1 MLLVLLIGLS
11 CAVATDTSKDIS
23 ELEVKK
29 QDIDTNINAL
39 KESNV
44 DKTVNQKEIIGKT
57 QNTQIDKIKAKETTK
72 NTITKKEPTI
82 SSTEKSTKTTDDDTQ
97 EASNHDAKSNKK
109 INTDSSTLVPLE
121 DHEEVSYDK
130 NTVSN
135 EVNINPKVTNN
146 IKDSTF
152 NLKNIEEPYK
162 NVSSLNQI
170 NTNGTFNL
178 TSDTSGQLTLSDG
191 NTTIYGNN
199 HKIIPNNANQYFVTI
214 NAGQKLTL
222 KNIVIDSNPGF
233 FNDWLYRPAIIVNAG
248 GELILDNCTISR
260 TIQAIKSEGNVTI
273 LNSNINNNGRI
284 AHGATIEIKGNSN
297 VYIEKSRLSNNQ
309 YCGINVASNQAK
321 VLLNQTEL
329 SGSIEM
335 HVYLGNIS
343 LYNVTYDGTQI
354 TDENKVSND
363 GIQDTQDK
371 TNKKNIIILEDSMIS
386 IDHAQKIL
394 NSTTMTINGRLTS
407 GNTYLPNQTLKVYV
421 DDVLIGEVTTND
433 NGYYTISYT
442 AEEVGNHNIKVTYD
456 GNYKYLPSEAKSS
469 FEVYKIDTNIII
481 NNINDELFDKLA
493 NITGTLTN
501 ANDEV
506 ISDAKVIVTINGNQK
521 ILITNSTGG
530 FTYTGAK
537 VLLGDNTVTALF
549 EGTRTYNPSE
559 DTKTFTGKKHDTQI
573 TLNPIENTHIDDSI
587 EISGIL
593 TDVNGTVLTNKNIII
608 TIDNQQHTI
617 TTDDNGKYRI
627 THTITSSGE
636 KTVLVTYDGDT
647 AYNPSSNQTSFNV
660 RKINTTISLDNISD
674 TTIDSTIWISGILK
688 DEIGNILPNTQVS
701 ILINT
706 HNITTTTDVNGKY
719 NYSYT
724 TTTLGENRIMVGYIG
739 NDKYSSS
746 YNETSFNVHR
756 INTNLSIDT
765 IDDTTIGSD
774 ITISGILKDEFGN
787 LLANK
792 EIIITIDGQEYTVI
806 TDNDG
811 KYNYIYTTITLGENI
826 VNVNYPGDNKY
837 SPSSN
842 QTSFNVR
849 RINTNLS
856 IDTIDDTTIES
867 DITISGILKDEFGNL
882 LANKEIIITIN
893 GQEYTTT
900 TDNDGKYN
908 YTYMVNTLDQNTVIV
923 NYLGDNKYS
932 SSSNQTS
939 FNVRRINTNL
949 SIDTIDDTT
958 IESDITIS
966 GILKDEFGNLLANK
980 EIIITINGQE
990 YTTTTD
996 NDGKYNYKY
1005 TTEMT
1010 GLHNIEV
1017 IYAGDTTYFPS
1028 NNKTTFNVR
1037 KINTNISINNIND
1050 TTIGQEIEISG
1061 VLTDEFGNTL
1071 PNTSIVI
1078 IINGQEY
1085 TTTTDNNGKYNYKYT
1100 TSTLG
1105 ENIVSVNYPG
1115 DNKYSPSSNQTS
1127 FNVRRINTNLSIDT
1141 IDDTTIGS
1149 DITISGILKDE
1160 FGNLLANKEIII
1172 TINGQEYTII
1182 TDNDGKYNYIYTTST
1197 LGENIVSVNYLGDNK
1212 YSPSS
1217 NQTSFN
1223 VRRINTNLS
1232 IDTIDD
1238 TTIGSDI
1245 TISGI
1250 LKDEFGNLLANK
1262 EIIITINGQEYTI
1275 ITDNDGKYNYIYT
1288 TSTLGENIVSVNY
1301 PGNNKYSPSSNQ
1313 TSFNVRKINTNL
1325 SIDTIDDTTIESD
1338 ITISGILKDEF
1349 GNLLA
1354 NKEIII
1360 TINGQEYTTTTDN
1373 DGKYNYKY
1381 TTEMTGLHNIEVI
1394 YAGDTTYF
1402 PSNNKTTFNVRK
1414 INTNIS
1420 INNINDTTIGQ
1431 EIEISGVLTDEFG
1444 NNIPNAT
1451 IKIIVNGN
1459 QQNTTITDAEGNY
1472 KVIIKNTLGLNTVFV
1487 IYDGNYK
1494 YYPSNNQTSFNT
1506 TTNTMISINNIDD
1519 TTIGSIINIDGTL
1532 KDGEGNTLS
1541 NTNLIITINGQEYT
1555 VITDNDGKYNYIYTT
1570 STLGE
1575 NIVEVAFTGNATH
1588 KPSNNQTSFNVRK
1601 INTNLSIND
1610 IDNTTIGKDIT
1621 ISGVLTDEFRNKL
1634 INTSI
1639 VIIIN
1644 GQEYTTT
1651 TDDDGKYNYIYT
1663 TSTLGENI
1671 VNVNYPGDNKYSPS
1685 SNQTSFNVRKINTNL
1700 SIDTIDDT
1708 TIESDITIS
1717 GVLTD
1722 EFGNLLANKEIIIT
1736 INGQEYTTTTD
1747 NDGKYNYTY
1756 MVNTLDQN
1764 TVIVNY
1770 LGDNK
1775 YSSSN
1780 NQTSFNVRKINTN
1793 LSINDVNDTTIG
1805 QEIEISGVLTDEFG
1819 NNIPN
1824 ATIKIIVNGNQQNTT
1839 ITDAEGNYKVII
1851 KNTLGLNT
1859 VFVIYDGNYK
1869 YYPSNNQTS
1878 FNTTTNT
1885 MISINN
1891 IDDTTIG
1898 SIINIDGT
1906 LKDGEGNTLSNTN
1919 LIITINGQKYTVI
1932 TDNDGKYNYI
1942 YTTIT
1947 LGENIVEVAF
1957 TGNTTHKSS
1966 NNQTSFNVRKINT
1979 NLSIDII
1986 DDTTIGSDITIS
1998 GVLTD
2003 EFGNTLS
2010 NTSIVI
2016 IINGQEY
2023 TTTTDNDGKYNYI
2036 YTTITLGENIV
2047 SVNYPGDNKYSPSSN
2062 QTSFNVRKINTNLS
2076 INDVN
2081 DTTIGQ
2087 EIEISGVLTDE
2098 FGNTLS
2104 NTSIVII
2111 INGQEYTTTT
2121 DNDGKYNYIYTTIT
2135 LGENI
2140 VSVNYPGNNKYSS
2153 SSNQTSFNVRKINT
2167 NLSID
2172 IIDDTTIES
2181 DITISG
2187 VLTDEFGNTL
2197 LNTSIVII
2205 INGQEY
2211 TTTTDNDGKY
2221 NYIYTTSTLD
2231 ENIVNVN
2238 YLGNNKYSPSS
2249 NQTSFNVR
2257 KINTNLSIDTI
2268 DDTTVGR
2275 DITVSG
2281 VLTDEFGNILANTNI
2296 TIIVNGNIFKATTDV
2311 NGVYNYGY
2319 TIDVT
2324 GLHRVDV
2331 IYSGNTTHFPSN
2343 NNTSFNVRKID
2354 TNLSINTINDTTISS
2369 NVEVSGTLTDE
2380 YENILPN
2387 TTITINING
2396 QEYTT
2401 TTDNNGKYNYTYM
2414 VNTLDQNTVIVN
2426 YPGDD
2431 KYNSATTFTTF
2442 NVRKINTKLFINT
2455 INDTI
2460 VGQDINVG
2468 GVLKDEFENILVN
2481 TTVEI
2486 TITNPKGT
2494 KNTYTTTT
2502 NEEGMY
2508 SVTYAGN
2515 IDGTYKVEVN
2525 YIGNNTYNS
2534 SSNETSFNTRK
2545 INTKLIIDSIEN
2557 TTIDTNIFITGKL
2570 VDEFGNIVPNTFIN
2584 ITVNNNMIELYVD
2597 ANGTFTCIYKTSIL
2611 GENNITLQYNG
2622 NDTYNPSSNEAS
2634 FNVRKLK
2641 STIVVDSIVGYIGE
2655 NITLTARIIDENG
2668 KLVNGGNIVFKF
2680 NGKTLREDGRFDSTA
2695 SPMKFKVV
2703 DGIVKYITVAD
2714 AYLRNVKHITATYSG
2729 SYNYESSKAEYNHVL
2744 LNKRS
2749 AQINVTV
2756 TPNFTKQNTKIVF
2769 NATIKDVTINGT
2781 NTSIINNNGKVIFKI
2796 NGKVVKDEDG
2806 NIIFVKVVNNSAN
2819 YTYYIPNGMASVY
2832 NNSVL
2837 RNYTV
2842 EAVYGNPLYDSDT
2855 RNTTIFN
2862 VEQSPIN
2869 INVANITINKNTNKL
2884 TLKANITD
2892 YQENLVVGT
2901 NKICLK
2907 INDKTLTDESNNTI
2921 YYYITD
2927 GIIDLSNITVP
2938 AINNYHNI
2946 TIVAGERYA
2955 YKSNKITSTDINVVD
2970 K

>member
-109 INTDSSTLVPLE
+109 SNTDSSTLVPLE

-199 HKIIPNNANQYFVTI
+199 HKIIPNNPNQYFVTI

-233 FNDWLYRPAIIVNAG
+233 FSDWLYRPAIIVNAG
-248 GELILDNCTISR
+248 GELILDNCTISK

-284 AHGATIEIKGNSN
+284 AHGATIEINGNSN
-297 VYIEKSRLSNNQ
+297 VYIENSRLSNNQ

-321 VLLNQTEL
+321 VLLNQTAL

-354 TDENKVSND
+354 TDENKVSNN

-506 ISDAKVIVTINGNQK
+506 ISNAKVIVTINGNQK

-674 TTIDSTIWISGILK
+674 KTIDSTIWISGILK
-688 DEIGNILPNTQVS
+688 DEFGNILPNTQVS

-811 KYNYIYTTITLGENI
+811 KYNYIYTTSTLGENI

-908 YTYMVNTLDQNTVIV
+908 YI
-923 NYLGDNKYS
+923 
-932 SSSNQTS
+932 
-939 FNVRRINTNL
+939 
-949 SIDTIDDTT
+949 
-958 IESDITIS
+958 
-966 GILKDEFGNLLANK
+966 
-980 EIIITINGQE
+980 
-990 YTTTTD
+990 
-996 NDGKYNYKY
+996 YK
-1005 TTEMT
+1005 TEMT

-1037 KINTNISINNIND
+1037 KINTNLSINDVND

-1172 TINGQEYTII
+1172 TIDGQEYTVI

-1245 TISGI
+1245 TIKGV
-1250 LKDEFGNLLANK
+1250 LRDEFGILLADK
-1262 EIIITINGQEYTI
+1262 EIIITINGQEYVINT
-1275 ITDNDGKYNYIYT
+1275 NADGKYNYIYT

-1373 DGKYNYKY
+1373 DGKYNYIYK
-1381 TTEMTGLHNIEVI
+1381 TEMTGLHNIEVI

-1414 INTNIS
+1414 INTNLS
-1420 INNINDTTIGQ
+1420 INDVNDTTIGQ

-1459 QQNTTITDAEGNY
+1459 QQNTTITDTEGNY

-1519 TTIGSIINIDGTL
+1519 TTIGSSININGTL

-1575 NIVEVAFTGNATH
+1575 NIVGVAFTGNTTH

-1610 IDNTTIGKDIT
+1610 IDNTTIGRDIT
-1621 ISGVLTDEFRNKL
+1621 ISGVLTDEFRNTL
-1634 INTSI
+1634 PNTSI

-1685 SNQTSFNVRKINTNL
+1685 SNQTSFNVRRINTNL

-1717 GVLTD
+1717 GILKD

-1747 NDGKYNYTY
+1747 NDGKYNYIYKTEMTGLHNIEVIYAGDTTY
-1756 MVNTLDQN
+1756 FP
-1764 TVIVNY
+1764 
-1770 LGDNK
+1770 
-1775 YSSSN
+1775 SN
-1780 NQTSFNVRKINTN
+1780 NKTTFNVRKINTN

-1839 ITDAEGNYKVII
+1839 ITDTEGNYKVII

-1898 SIINIDGT
+1898 SSININGT

-1919 LIITINGQKYTVI
+1919 LIITINGQEYTVI

-1942 YTTIT
+1942 YTTST

-2023 TTTTDNDGKYNYI
+2023 TTTTDNEGKYNYI
-2036 YTTITLGENIV
+2036 YTT
-2047 SVNYPGDNKYSPSSN
+2047 S
-2062 QTSFNVRKINTNLS
+2062 
-2076 INDVN
+2076 
-2081 DTTIGQ
+2081 
-2087 EIEISGVLTDE
+2087 
-2098 FGNTLS
+2098 
-2104 NTSIVII
+2104 
-2111 INGQEYTTTT
+2111 
-2121 DNDGKYNYIYTTIT
+2121 T

-2197 LNTSIVII
+2197 SNTSIVII

-2231 ENIVNVN
+2231 ENIVSVN

-2655 NITLTARIIDENG
+2655 NITLTARITDENG

-2756 TPNFTKQNTKIVF
+2756 TPNFTKQNTKILF

-2855 RNTTIFN
+2855 RNITIFN

>member
-1 MLLVLLIGLS
+1 M
-11 CAVATDTSKDIS
+11 
-23 ELEVKK
+23 
-29 QDIDTNINAL
+29 
-39 KESNV
+39 
-44 DKTVNQKEIIGKT
+44 
-57 QNTQIDKIKAKETTK
+57 
-72 NTITKKEPTI
+72 
-82 SSTEKSTKTTDDDTQ
+82 
-97 EASNHDAKSNKK
+97 
-109 INTDSSTLVPLE
+109 
-121 DHEEVSYDK
+121 
-130 NTVSN
+130 
-135 EVNINPKVTNN
+135 
-146 IKDSTF
+146 
-152 NLKNIEEPYK
+152 
-162 NVSSLNQI
+162 
-170 NTNGTFNL
+170 
-178 TSDTSGQLTLSDG
+178 
-191 NTTIYGNN
+191 
-199 HKIIPNNANQYFVTI
+199 
-214 NAGQKLTL
+214 

-233 FNDWLYRPAIIVNAG
+233 FSDWLYRPAIIVNAG
-248 GELILDNCTISR
+248 GELILDNCTISK

-284 AHGATIEIKGNSN
+284 AHGATIEINGNSN
-297 VYIEKSRLSNNQ
+297 VYIENSRLSNNQ

-321 VLLNQTEL
+321 VLLNQTAL

-354 TDENKVSND
+354 TDENKVSNN

-506 ISDAKVIVTINGNQK
+506 ISNAKVIVTINGNQK

-688 DEIGNILPNTQVS
+688 DEFGNILPNTQVS

-746 YNETSFNVHR
+746 YNETSFNVRR

-765 IDDTTIGSD
+765 IDDTTIESDITISGVLTDEFGNTLSNTSIVIIINGQEYTTTTDNDGKYNYIYTTSTLGENIVNVNYPGDNKYSPSSNQTSFNVRKINTNLSIDTIDDTTIESD

-792 EIIITIDGQEYTVI
+792 EIIITINGQEYTTTTDNDGKYNYKYKTEMTGLHNIEVI
-806 TDNDG
+806 YAGDTTYFTSNNKTTFNVRKINTNLSINNINDTTIGQEIEISGVLTDEFGNTLPNTSIVIIINGQEYTTTTDNDG
-811 KYNYIYTTITLGENI
+811 KYNYIYTTSTLGENI
-826 VNVNYPGDNKY
+826 VSVNYLGDNKYSPSSNQTSFNVRRINTNLSIDTIDDTTIGSDITIKGVLRDEFGILLADKEIIITINGQEYIINTNADGKYNYIYTTSTLGENIVSVNYPGDNKY

-908 YTYMVNTLDQNTVIV
+908 Y
-923 NYLGDNKYS
+923 KY
-932 SSSNQTS
+932 
-939 FNVRRINTNL
+939 
-949 SIDTIDDTT
+949 
-958 IESDITIS
+958 
-966 GILKDEFGNLLANK
+966 K
-980 EIIITINGQE
+980 
-990 YTTTTD
+990 
-996 NDGKYNYKY
+996 
-1005 TTEMT
+1005 TEMT

-1037 KINTNISINNIND
+1037 KINTNLSIND
-1050 TTIGQEIEISG
+1050 
-1061 VLTDEFGNTL
+1061 
-1071 PNTSIVI
+1071 
-1078 IINGQEY
+1078 
-1085 TTTTDNNGKYNYKYT
+1085 
-1100 TSTLG
+1100 
-1105 ENIVSVNYPG
+1105 
-1115 DNKYSPSSNQTS
+1115 
-1127 FNVRRINTNLSIDT
+1127 
-1141 IDDTTIGS
+1141 
-1149 DITISGILKDE
+1149 
-1160 FGNLLANKEIII
+1160 
-1172 TINGQEYTII
+1172 
-1182 TDNDGKYNYIYTTST
+1182 
-1197 LGENIVSVNYLGDNK
+1197 
-1212 YSPSS
+1212 
-1217 NQTSFN
+1217 
-1223 VRRINTNLS
+1223 
-1232 IDTIDD
+1232 
-1238 TTIGSDI
+1238 
-1245 TISGI
+1245 
-1250 LKDEFGNLLANK
+1250 
-1262 EIIITINGQEYTI
+1262 
-1275 ITDNDGKYNYIYT
+1275 
-1288 TSTLGENIVSVNY
+1288 
-1301 PGNNKYSPSSNQ
+1301 
-1313 TSFNVRKINTNL
+1313 
-1325 SIDTIDDTTIESD
+1325 
-1338 ITISGILKDEF
+1338 
-1349 GNLLA
+1349 
-1354 NKEIII
+1354 
-1360 TINGQEYTTTTDN
+1360 
-1373 DGKYNYKY
+1373 
-1381 TTEMTGLHNIEVI
+1381 
-1394 YAGDTTYF
+1394 
-1402 PSNNKTTFNVRK
+1402 
-1414 INTNIS
+1414 
-1420 INNINDTTIGQ
+1420 INDTTIGQ

-1472 KVIIKNTLGLNTVFV
+1472 KVIINDTLGLNTVFV

-1519 TTIGSIINIDGTL
+1519 TTIGSSININGTL

-1541 NTNLIITINGQEYT
+1541 NTNIIITINGQEYT

-1575 NIVEVAFTGNATH
+1575 NIVGVAFTGNATH

-1621 ISGVLTDEFRNKL
+1621 ISGVLTDEFGNTL
-1634 INTSI
+1634 PNTSI

-1671 VNVNYPGDNKYSPS
+1671 VNVNYLGNNKYSPS

-1708 TIESDITIS
+1708 TIGSDITIS
-1717 GVLTD
+1717 GILKD
-1722 EFGNLLANKEIIIT
+1722 EFGNLLANKEIIII

-1775 YSSSN
+1775 YSSSS

-1851 KNTLGLNT
+1851 NDTLGLNT

-1885 MISINN
+1885 TISINN

-1898 SIINIDGT
+1898 SSININGI

-1919 LIITINGQKYTVI
+1919 IIITINGQKYTVI

-1942 YTTIT
+1942 YTTST
-1947 LGENIVEVAF
+1947 LGENIVGVAF
-1957 TGNTTHKSS
+1957 TGNTTHKPS

-1986 DDTTIGSDITIS
+1986 DDTTIESNITIS

-2036 YTTITLGENIV
+2036 YTTSTLGENI
-2047 SVNYPGDNKYSPSSN
+2047 
-2062 QTSFNVRKINTNLS
+2062 
-2076 INDVN
+2076 
-2081 DTTIGQ
+2081 
-2087 EIEISGVLTDE
+2087 IS
-2098 FGNTLS
+2098 
-2104 NTSIVII
+2104 
-2111 INGQEYTTTT
+2111 
-2121 DNDGKYNYIYTTIT
+2121 
-2135 LGENI
+2135 
-2140 VSVNYPGNNKYSS
+2140 
-2153 SSNQTSFNVRKINT
+2153 
-2167 NLSID
+2167 
-2172 IIDDTTIES
+2172 
-2181 DITISG
+2181 
-2187 VLTDEFGNTL
+2187 
-2197 LNTSIVII
+2197 
-2205 INGQEY
+2205 
-2211 TTTTDNDGKY
+2211 
-2221 NYIYTTSTLD
+2221 
-2231 ENIVNVN
+2231 VN

-2343 NNTSFNVRKID
+2343 NNTLFNVRKID

-2414 VNTLDQNTVIVN
+2414 VNTLEQNTVIVN

-2442 NVRKINTKLFINT
+2442 NTRKINTKLFINT

-2634 FNVRKLK
+2634 FNIRKLK

-2655 NITLTARIIDENG
+2655 NITLTARITDENG

-2855 RNTTIFN
+2855 RNITIFN

>member
-44 DKTVNQKEIIGKT
+44 DKTVNQKEIIGKM

-109 INTDSSTLVPLE
+109 SNTDSSTLVPLE

-199 HKIIPNNANQYFVTI
+199 HKIIPNNPNQYFVTI

-233 FNDWLYRPAIIVNAG
+233 FSDWLYRPAIIVNAG
-248 GELILDNCTISR
+248 GELILDNCTISK

-284 AHGATIEIKGNSN
+284 AHGATIEINGNSN
-297 VYIEKSRLSNNQ
+297 VYIENSRLSNNQ

-321 VLLNQTEL
+321 VLLNQTAL

-354 TDENKVSND
+354 TDENKVSNN

-469 FEVYKIDTNIII
+469 FKVYKIDTNIII

-506 ISDAKVIVTINGNQK
+506 ISNAKVIVTINSNQK

-573 TLNPIENTHIDDSI
+573 TLNPIENTHIGDSI

-688 DEIGNILPNTQVS
+688 DEFGNILPNTQVS

-792 EIIITIDGQEYTVI
+792 EIIITIDGQEYTTT

-811 KYNYIYTTITLGENI
+811 KYNYIY
-826 VNVNYPGDNKY
+826 K
-837 SPSSN
+837 
-842 QTSFNVR
+842 
-849 RINTNLS
+849 
-856 IDTIDDTTIES
+856 
-867 DITISGILKDEFGNL
+867 
-882 LANKEIIITIN
+882 
-893 GQEYTTT
+893 
-900 TDNDGKYN
+900 
-908 YTYMVNTLDQNTVIV
+908 
-923 NYLGDNKYS
+923 
-932 SSSNQTS
+932 
-939 FNVRRINTNL
+939 
-949 SIDTIDDTT
+949 
-958 IESDITIS
+958 
-966 GILKDEFGNLLANK
+966 
-980 EIIITINGQE
+980 
-990 YTTTTD
+990 
-996 NDGKYNYKY
+996 
-1005 TTEMT
+1005 TEMT

-1028 NNKTTFNVR
+1028 NNKTT
-1037 KINTNISINNIND
+1037 
-1050 TTIGQEIEISG
+1050 
-1061 VLTDEFGNTL
+1061 
-1071 PNTSIVI
+1071 
-1078 IINGQEY
+1078 
-1085 TTTTDNNGKYNYKYT
+1085 
-1100 TSTLG
+1100 
-1105 ENIVSVNYPG
+1105 
-1115 DNKYSPSSNQTS
+1115 
-1127 FNVRRINTNLSIDT
+1127 
-1141 IDDTTIGS
+1141 
-1149 DITISGILKDE
+1149 
-1160 FGNLLANKEIII
+1160 
-1172 TINGQEYTII
+1172 
-1182 TDNDGKYNYIYTTST
+1182 
-1197 LGENIVSVNYLGDNK
+1197 
-1212 YSPSS
+1212 
-1217 NQTSFN
+1217 
-1223 VRRINTNLS
+1223 
-1232 IDTIDD
+1232 
-1238 TTIGSDI
+1238 
-1245 TISGI
+1245 
-1250 LKDEFGNLLANK
+1250 
-1262 EIIITINGQEYTI
+1262 
-1275 ITDNDGKYNYIYT
+1275 
-1288 TSTLGENIVSVNY
+1288 
-1301 PGNNKYSPSSNQ
+1301 
-1313 TSFNVRKINTNL
+1313 
-1325 SIDTIDDTTIESD
+1325 
-1338 ITISGILKDEF
+1338 
-1349 GNLLA
+1349 
-1354 NKEIII
+1354 
-1360 TINGQEYTTTTDN
+1360 
-1373 DGKYNYKY
+1373 
-1381 TTEMTGLHNIEVI
+1381 
-1394 YAGDTTYF
+1394 
-1402 PSNNKTTFNVRK
+1402 
-1414 INTNIS
+1414 
-1420 INNINDTTIGQ
+1420 
-1431 EIEISGVLTDEFG
+1431 
-1444 NNIPNAT
+1444 
-1451 IKIIVNGN
+1451 
-1459 QQNTTITDAEGNY
+1459 
-1472 KVIIKNTLGLNTVFV
+1472 
-1487 IYDGNYK
+1487 
-1494 YYPSNNQTSFNT
+1494 
-1506 TTNTMISINNIDD
+1506 
-1519 TTIGSIINIDGTL
+1519 
-1532 KDGEGNTLS
+1532 
-1541 NTNLIITINGQEYT
+1541 
-1555 VITDNDGKYNYIYTT
+1555 
-1570 STLGE
+1570 
-1575 NIVEVAFTGNATH
+1575 
-1588 KPSNNQTSFNVRK
+1588 
-1601 INTNLSIND
+1601 
-1610 IDNTTIGKDIT
+1610 
-1621 ISGVLTDEFRNKL
+1621 
-1634 INTSI
+1634 
-1639 VIIIN
+1639 
-1644 GQEYTTT
+1644 
-1651 TDDDGKYNYIYT
+1651 
-1663 TSTLGENI
+1663 
-1671 VNVNYPGDNKYSPS
+1671 
-1685 SNQTSFNVRKINTNL
+1685 FNVRKINTNL

-1839 ITDAEGNYKVII
+1839 ITDTEGNYKVII

-1919 LIITINGQKYTVI
+1919 LIITINGQEYTVI

-1942 YTTIT
+1942 YTTST

-1957 TGNTTHKSS
+1957 TGNTTHKPS
-1966 NNQTSFNVRKINT
+1966 NNQTSFNVHKINT
-1979 NLSIDII
+1979 NLSINDI
-1986 DDTTIGSDITIS
+1986 DNTTIGRDITIS

-2003 EFGNTLS
+2003 EFRNKLI

-2023 TTTTDNDGKYNYI
+2023 TTTTDDDGKYNYI
-2036 YTTITLGENIV
+2036 YTTSTLGENIV
-2047 SVNYPGDNKYSPSSN
+2047 NVNYPGDDKYSLSSN
-2062 QTSFNVRKINTNLS
+2062 QTSFNVRRINTNLS
-2076 INDVN
+2076 IDTID
-2081 DTTIGQ
+2081 DTTIGSD
-2087 EIEISGVLTDE
+2087 ITIKGVLRDE
-2098 FGNTLS
+2098 FGILLADKE
-2104 NTSIVII
+2104 II
-2111 INGQEYTTTT
+2111 ITINGQEYIINT
-2121 DNDGKYNYIYTTIT
+2121 NADGKYNYIYTTST

-2197 LNTSIVII
+2197 SNTSIVII

-2231 ENIVNVN
+2231 ENIVSVN

-2275 DITVSG
+2275 DITISG

-2431 KYNSATTFTTF
+2431 KYNSATIFTTF

-2557 TTIDTNIFITGKL
+2557 TTIDTNIFIIGKL

-2655 NITLTARIIDENG
+2655 NITLTARITDENG

-2749 AQINVTV
+2749 AQISVTV

-2855 RNTTIFN
+2855 RNITIFN

>member
-109 INTDSSTLVPLE
+109 SNTDSSTLVPLE

-199 HKIIPNNANQYFVTI
+199 HKIIPNNPNQYFVTI

-233 FNDWLYRPAIIVNAG
+233 FSDWLYRPAIIVNAG
-248 GELILDNCTISR
+248 GELILDNCTISK

-284 AHGATIEIKGNSN
+284 AHGATIEINGNSN
-297 VYIEKSRLSNNQ
+297 VYIENSRLSNNQ

-321 VLLNQTEL
+321 VLLNQTAL

-354 TDENKVSND
+354 TDENKVSNN

-506 ISDAKVIVTINGNQK
+506 ISNAKVIVTINGNQK

-674 TTIDSTIWISGILK
+674 KTIDSTIWISGILK
-688 DEIGNILPNTQVS
+688 DEFGNILPNTQVS

-811 KYNYIYTTITLGENI
+811 KYNYIYTTSTLGENI

-908 YTYMVNTLDQNTVIV
+908 YI
-923 NYLGDNKYS
+923 
-932 SSSNQTS
+932 
-939 FNVRRINTNL
+939 
-949 SIDTIDDTT
+949 
-958 IESDITIS
+958 
-966 GILKDEFGNLLANK
+966 
-980 EIIITINGQE
+980 
-990 YTTTTD
+990 
-996 NDGKYNYKY
+996 YK
-1005 TTEMT
+1005 TEMT

-1037 KINTNISINNIND
+1037 KINTNLSINDVND

-1172 TINGQEYTII
+1172 TIDGQEYTVI

-1245 TISGI
+1245 TIKGV
-1250 LKDEFGNLLANK
+1250 LRDEFGILLADK
-1262 EIIITINGQEYTI
+1262 EIIITINGQEYVINT
-1275 ITDNDGKYNYIYT
+1275 NADGKYNYIYT

-1373 DGKYNYKY
+1373 DGKYNYIYK
-1381 TTEMTGLHNIEVI
+1381 TEMTGLHNIEVI

-1414 INTNIS
+1414 INTNLS
-1420 INNINDTTIGQ
+1420 INDVNDTTIGQ

-1444 NNIPNAT
+1444 NNVPNAT

-1519 TTIGSIINIDGTL
+1519 TTIGSSININGTL

-1575 NIVEVAFTGNATH
+1575 NIVGVAFTGNTTH

-1610 IDNTTIGKDIT
+1610 IDNTTIGRDIT
-1621 ISGVLTDEFRNKL
+1621 ISGVLTDEFRNTL
-1634 INTSI
+1634 PNTSI

-1819 NNIPN
+1819 NNVPN

-1898 SIINIDGT
+1898 SSININGT

-1919 LIITINGQKYTVI
+1919 LIITINGQEYTVI

-1942 YTTIT
+1942 YTTST

-2023 TTTTDNDGKYNYI
+2023 TTTTDNEGKYNYI
-2036 YTTITLGENIV
+2036 YTT
-2047 SVNYPGDNKYSPSSN
+2047 S
-2062 QTSFNVRKINTNLS
+2062 
-2076 INDVN
+2076 
-2081 DTTIGQ
+2081 
-2087 EIEISGVLTDE
+2087 
-2098 FGNTLS
+2098 
-2104 NTSIVII
+2104 
-2111 INGQEYTTTT
+2111 
-2121 DNDGKYNYIYTTIT
+2121 T

-2197 LNTSIVII
+2197 SNTSIVII

-2231 ENIVNVN
+2231 ENIVSVN

-2655 NITLTARIIDENG
+2655 NITLTARITDENG

-2756 TPNFTKQNTKIVF
+2756 TPNFTKQNTKILF

-2855 RNTTIFN
+2855 RNITIFN

>member
-1 MLLVLLIGLS
+1 MHKNRIVCIFIMLLVLLIGLS

-44 DKTVNQKEIIGKT
+44 DKTVNQKEIIGT

-82 SSTEKSTKTTDDDTQ
+82 SSTEKLTKTTYDDTQ

-109 INTDSSTLVPLE
+109 STNLDNQKSNTDSSTLIPLE
-121 DHEEVSYDK
+121 DHEEVSYDN

-135 EVNINPKVTNN
+135 EVNINSKVTNN

-199 HKIIPNNANQYFVTI
+199 HKIIPNNPNQYFVTI

-233 FNDWLYRPAIIVNAG
+233 FSDWLYRPAIIVNAG

-309 YCGINVASNQAK
+309 YCGIYVASNQAK

-354 TDENKVSND
+354 TDENKVSNN

-506 ISDAKVIVTINGNQK
+506 ISNAKVIVTINGNQK

-549 EGTRTYNPSE
+549 EGTRIYNPSE

-617 TTDDNGKYRI
+617 TTDDNGKYSI
-627 THTITSSGE
+627 THTLTSSGE

-688 DEIGNILPNTQVS
+688 DEFGNI
-701 ILINT
+701 I
-706 HNITTTTDVNGKY
+706 
-719 NYSYT
+719 
-724 TTTLGENRIMVGYIG
+724 
-739 NDKYSSS
+739 
-746 YNETSFNVHR
+746 
-756 INTNLSIDT
+756 
-765 IDDTTIGSD
+765 
-774 ITISGILKDEFGN
+774 
-787 LLANK
+787 ANK
-792 EIIITIDGQEYTVI
+792 EIIITINGQKYT
-806 TDNDG
+806 TTTNNDG
-811 KYNYIYTTITLGENI
+811 KYNYIYTTSTLGENI
-826 VNVNYPGDNKY
+826 VSVNYPGDNKY

-856 IDTIDDTTIES
+856 IDTIDDTTIGS
-867 DITISGILKDEFGNL
+867 DITISGILKDEFGN
-882 LANKEIIITIN
+882 II
-893 GQEYTTT
+893 
-900 TDNDGKYN
+900 
-908 YTYMVNTLDQNTVIV
+908 
-923 NYLGDNKYS
+923 
-932 SSSNQTS
+932 
-939 FNVRRINTNL
+939 
-949 SIDTIDDTT
+949 
-958 IESDITIS
+958 
-966 GILKDEFGNLLANK
+966 ANK

-1037 KINTNISINNIND
+1037 KINTNLSINDIND

-1085 TTTTDNNGKYNYKYT
+1085 TTTTNNDGKYNYKYTTSTLDENIVNVNYPGDNKYSPSSNQTSFNVRRINTNLSIDTIDDTTIGSDITISGILKDEFGNIIANKEIIITINGQEYIINTNADGKYNYIYT

-1160 FGNLLANKEIII
+1160 FGNIIANKEIII
-1172 TINGQEYTII
+1172 TINGQEYII
-1182 TDNDGKYNYIYTTST
+1182 NTNADGKYNYIYTTST
-1197 LGENIVSVNYLGDNK
+1197 LGENIVSVNYPGDNK

-1250 LKDEFGNLLANK
+1250 LKDEFGN
-1262 EIIITINGQEYTI
+1262 II
-1275 ITDNDGKYNYIYT
+1275 
-1288 TSTLGENIVSVNY
+1288 
-1301 PGNNKYSPSSNQ
+1301 
-1313 TSFNVRKINTNL
+1313 
-1325 SIDTIDDTTIESD
+1325 
-1338 ITISGILKDEF
+1338 
-1349 GNLLA
+1349 A

-1414 INTNIS
+1414 INTNLS
-1420 INNINDTTIGQ
+1420 INDINDTTIGQ

-1459 QQNTTITDAEGNY
+1459 QQNTTITDTEGNY

-1494 YYPSNNQTSFNT
+1494 YYSSNNQTSFNT

-1519 TTIGSIINIDGTL
+1519 TTIGSSINI
-1532 KDGEGNTLS
+1532 N
-1541 NTNLIITINGQEYT
+1541 
-1555 VITDNDGKYNYIYTT
+1555 
-1570 STLGE
+1570 
-1575 NIVEVAFTGNATH
+1575 
-1588 KPSNNQTSFNVRK
+1588 
-1601 INTNLSIND
+1601 
-1610 IDNTTIGKDIT
+1610 
-1621 ISGVLTDEFRNKL
+1621 
-1634 INTSI
+1634 
-1639 VIIIN
+1639 
-1644 GQEYTTT
+1644 
-1651 TDDDGKYNYIYT
+1651 
-1663 TSTLGENI
+1663 
-1671 VNVNYPGDNKYSPS
+1671 
-1685 SNQTSFNVRKINTNL
+1685 
-1700 SIDTIDDT
+1700 
-1708 TIESDITIS
+1708 
-1717 GVLTD
+1717 
-1722 EFGNLLANKEIIIT
+1722 
-1736 INGQEYTTTTD
+1736 
-1747 NDGKYNYTY
+1747 
-1756 MVNTLDQN
+1756 
-1764 TVIVNY
+1764 
-1770 LGDNK
+1770 
-1775 YSSSN
+1775 
-1780 NQTSFNVRKINTN
+1780 
-1793 LSINDVNDTTIG
+1793 
-1805 QEIEISGVLTDEFG
+1805 
-1819 NNIPN
+1819 
-1824 ATIKIIVNGNQQNTT
+1824 
-1839 ITDAEGNYKVII
+1839 
-1851 KNTLGLNT
+1851 
-1859 VFVIYDGNYK
+1859 
-1869 YYPSNNQTS
+1869 
-1878 FNTTTNT
+1878 
-1885 MISINN
+1885 
-1891 IDDTTIG
+1891 
-1898 SIINIDGT
+1898 GT

-1957 TGNTTHKSS
+1957 TGNTTHKPS
-1966 NNQTSFNVRKINT
+1966 N
-1979 NLSIDII
+1979 
-1986 DDTTIGSDITIS
+1986 
-1998 GVLTD
+1998 
-2003 EFGNTLS
+2003 
-2010 NTSIVI
+2010 
-2016 IINGQEY
+2016 
-2023 TTTTDNDGKYNYI
+2023 
-2036 YTTITLGENIV
+2036 
-2047 SVNYPGDNKYSPSSN
+2047 
-2062 QTSFNVRKINTNLS
+2062 
-2076 INDVN
+2076 
-2081 DTTIGQ
+2081 
-2087 EIEISGVLTDE
+2087 
-2098 FGNTLS
+2098 
-2104 NTSIVII
+2104 
-2111 INGQEYTTTT
+2111 
-2121 DNDGKYNYIYTTIT
+2121 
-2135 LGENI
+2135 
-2140 VSVNYPGNNKYSS
+2140 
-2153 SSNQTSFNVRKINT
+2153 NQTSFNVRKINT

-2197 LNTSIVII
+2197 PNTSIVII

-2221 NYIYTTSTLD
+2221 NYKYTTITLYENIVSVNYPGNNKYSSSSNQTSFNVRKINTNLSINDVNDTTIGSDITISGVLTDEFGNKLINTSIVIIINGQEYTTTTDDDGKYNYIYTTSTLG
-2231 ENIVNVN
+2231 ENIINVN

-2324 GLHRVDV
+2324 ELHRVDV
-2331 IYSGNTTHFPSN
+2331 IYSGNTTHFSSN

-2401 TTDNNGKYNYTYM
+2401 TTDNDGKYNYTYM

-2442 NVRKINTKLFINT
+2442 NARKINTKLFINT
-2455 INDTI
+2455 INDTT

-2597 ANGTFTCIYKTSIL
+2597 ANGTFTYIYKTSIL

-2655 NITLTARIIDENG
+2655 NITLTARITDENG

-2749 AQINVTV
+2749 AQISVTV

>member
-109 INTDSSTLVPLE
+109 STNLDNQKSNTDSSTLIPLE

-146 IKDSTF
+146 IKESTF

-199 HKIIPNNANQYFVTI
+199 HKIIPNNPNQYFVTI

-233 FNDWLYRPAIIVNAG
+233 FSDWLYRPAIIVNAG
-248 GELILDNCTISR
+248 GELILDNCTISK

-284 AHGATIEIKGNSN
+284 AHGATIEINGNSN
-297 VYIEKSRLSNNQ
+297 VYIENSRLSNNQ

-321 VLLNQTEL
+321 VLLNQTAL

-354 TDENKVSND
+354 TDENKVSNN

-506 ISDAKVIVTINGNQK
+506 ISNAKVIVTINGNQK

-573 TLNPIENTHIDDSI
+573 TLNPIENTHIGDSI

-688 DEIGNILPNTQVS
+688 DEFGNILPNTQVS

-774 ITISGILKDEFGN
+774 ITIKGVLRDEFGN

-792 EIIITIDGQEYTVI
+792 EIIITID
-806 TDNDG
+806 
-811 KYNYIYTTITLGENI
+811 
-826 VNVNYPGDNKY
+826 
-837 SPSSN
+837 
-842 QTSFNVR
+842 
-849 RINTNLS
+849 
-856 IDTIDDTTIES
+856 
-867 DITISGILKDEFGNL
+867 
-882 LANKEIIITIN
+882 

-939 FNVRRINTNL
+939 FNVR
-949 SIDTIDDTT
+949 
-958 IESDITIS
+958 
-966 GILKDEFGNLLANK
+966 
-980 EIIITINGQE
+980 
-990 YTTTTD
+990 
-996 NDGKYNYKY
+996 
-1005 TTEMT
+1005 
-1010 GLHNIEV
+1010 
-1017 IYAGDTTYFPS
+1017 
-1028 NNKTTFNVR
+1028 
-1037 KINTNISINNIND
+1037 
-1050 TTIGQEIEISG
+1050 
-1061 VLTDEFGNTL
+1061 
-1071 PNTSIVI
+1071 
-1078 IINGQEY
+1078 
-1085 TTTTDNNGKYNYKYT
+1085 
-1100 TSTLG
+1100 
-1105 ENIVSVNYPG
+1105 
-1115 DNKYSPSSNQTS
+1115 
-1127 FNVRRINTNLSIDT
+1127 
-1141 IDDTTIGS
+1141 
-1149 DITISGILKDE
+1149 
-1160 FGNLLANKEIII
+1160 
-1172 TINGQEYTII
+1172 
-1182 TDNDGKYNYIYTTST
+1182 
-1197 LGENIVSVNYLGDNK
+1197 
-1212 YSPSS
+1212 
-1217 NQTSFN
+1217 
-1223 VRRINTNLS
+1223 
-1232 IDTIDD
+1232 
-1238 TTIGSDI
+1238 
-1245 TISGI
+1245 
-1250 LKDEFGNLLANK
+1250 
-1262 EIIITINGQEYTI
+1262 
-1275 ITDNDGKYNYIYT
+1275 
-1288 TSTLGENIVSVNY
+1288 
-1301 PGNNKYSPSSNQ
+1301 
-1313 TSFNVRKINTNL
+1313 
-1325 SIDTIDDTTIESD
+1325 
-1338 ITISGILKDEF
+1338 
-1349 GNLLA
+1349 
-1354 NKEIII
+1354 
-1360 TINGQEYTTTTDN
+1360 
-1373 DGKYNYKY
+1373 
-1381 TTEMTGLHNIEVI
+1381 
-1394 YAGDTTYF
+1394 
-1402 PSNNKTTFNVRK
+1402 
-1414 INTNIS
+1414 
-1420 INNINDTTIGQ
+1420 
-1431 EIEISGVLTDEFG
+1431 
-1444 NNIPNAT
+1444 
-1451 IKIIVNGN
+1451 
-1459 QQNTTITDAEGNY
+1459 
-1472 KVIIKNTLGLNTVFV
+1472 
-1487 IYDGNYK
+1487 
-1494 YYPSNNQTSFNT
+1494 
-1506 TTNTMISINNIDD
+1506 
-1519 TTIGSIINIDGTL
+1519 
-1532 KDGEGNTLS
+1532 
-1541 NTNLIITINGQEYT
+1541 
-1555 VITDNDGKYNYIYTT
+1555 
-1570 STLGE
+1570 
-1575 NIVEVAFTGNATH
+1575 
-1588 KPSNNQTSFNVRK
+1588 K
-1601 INTNLSIND
+1601 INTNLSIN
-1610 IDNTTIGKDIT
+1610 N
-1621 ISGVLTDEFRNKL
+1621 
-1634 INTSI
+1634 
-1639 VIIIN
+1639 
-1644 GQEYTTT
+1644 
-1651 TDDDGKYNYIYT
+1651 
-1663 TSTLGENI
+1663 
-1671 VNVNYPGDNKYSPS
+1671 
-1685 SNQTSFNVRKINTNL
+1685 
-1700 SIDTIDDT
+1700 
-1708 TIESDITIS
+1708 
-1717 GVLTD
+1717 
-1722 EFGNLLANKEIIIT
+1722 
-1736 INGQEYTTTTD
+1736 
-1747 NDGKYNYTY
+1747 
-1756 MVNTLDQN
+1756 
-1764 TVIVNY
+1764 
-1770 LGDNK
+1770 
-1775 YSSSN
+1775 
-1780 NQTSFNVRKINTN
+1780 
-1793 LSINDVNDTTIG
+1793 VNDTTIG

-1839 ITDAEGNYKVII
+1839 ITDTEGNYKVII
-1851 KNTLGLNT
+1851 NNTLGLNT

-1885 MISINN
+1885 TISINN

-1898 SIINIDGT
+1898 SSININGT

-1919 LIITINGQKYTVI
+1919 IIITINGQKYTVI

-1942 YTTIT
+1942 YTTST
-1947 LGENIVEVAF
+1947 LGENIVGVSF
-1957 TGNTTHKSS
+1957 IGNATHKPS

-1979 NLSIDII
+1979 NLSIDTI
-1986 DDTTIGSDITIS
+1986 DDTTIGSNITIS
-1998 GVLTD
+1998 GILTD

-2023 TTTTDNDGKYNYI
+2023 TITTG
-2036 YTTITLGENIV
+2036 
-2047 SVNYPGDNKYSPSSN
+2047 
-2062 QTSFNVRKINTNLS
+2062 
-2076 INDVN
+2076 
-2081 DTTIGQ
+2081 
-2087 EIEISGVLTDE
+2087 
-2098 FGNTLS
+2098 
-2104 NTSIVII
+2104 
-2111 INGQEYTTTT
+2111 
-2121 DNDGKYNYIYTTIT
+2121 
-2135 LGENI
+2135 
-2140 VSVNYPGNNKYSS
+2140 
-2153 SSNQTSFNVRKINT
+2153 
-2167 NLSID
+2167 
-2172 IIDDTTIES
+2172 
-2181 DITISG
+2181 
-2187 VLTDEFGNTL
+2187 
-2197 LNTSIVII
+2197 
-2205 INGQEY
+2205 
-2211 TTTTDNDGKY
+2211 NDGKY
-2221 NYIYTTSTLD
+2221 NYIYTTSTLN

-2257 KINTNLSIDTI
+2257 KINTNLSMDTI

-2414 VNTLDQNTVIVN
+2414 VNTLEQNTVIVN

-2655 NITLTARIIDENG
+2655 NITLTARITDENG

>member
-44 DKTVNQKEIIGKT
+44 DKIVNQKEIIGKM

-82 SSTEKSTKTTDDDTQ
+82 SSTEKSTTDDDTQ

-109 INTDSSTLVPLE
+109 SNTDSSTLVPLE

-199 HKIIPNNANQYFVTI
+199 HKIIPNNPNQYFVTI

-222 KNIVIDSNPGF
+222 KNIVIDSNSEF
-233 FNDWLYRPAIIVNAG
+233 FSDWLYRPAIIVNAG
-248 GELILDNCTISR
+248 GELILDNCTISK

-354 TDENKVSND
+354 TDENKVSNN

-506 ISDAKVIVTINGNQK
+506 ISNAKVIVTINGNQK

-688 DEIGNILPNTQVS
+688 DEFGNILPNTQVS

-792 EIIITIDGQEYTVI
+792 EIIITI
-806 TDNDG
+806 
-811 KYNYIYTTITLGENI
+811 
-826 VNVNYPGDNKY
+826 
-837 SPSSN
+837 
-842 QTSFNVR
+842 
-849 RINTNLS
+849 
-856 IDTIDDTTIES
+856 
-867 DITISGILKDEFGNL
+867 
-882 LANKEIIITIN
+882 N

-908 YTYMVNTLDQNTVIV
+908 YI
-923 NYLGDNKYS
+923 
-932 SSSNQTS
+932 
-939 FNVRRINTNL
+939 
-949 SIDTIDDTT
+949 
-958 IESDITIS
+958 
-966 GILKDEFGNLLANK
+966 
-980 EIIITINGQE
+980 
-990 YTTTTD
+990 
-996 NDGKYNYKY
+996 YK
-1005 TTEMT
+1005 
-1010 GLHNIEV
+1010 
-1017 IYAGDTTYFPS
+1017 
-1028 NNKTTFNVR
+1028 
-1037 KINTNISINNIND
+1037 
-1050 TTIGQEIEISG
+1050 
-1061 VLTDEFGNTL
+1061 
-1071 PNTSIVI
+1071 
-1078 IINGQEY
+1078 
-1085 TTTTDNNGKYNYKYT
+1085 
-1100 TSTLG
+1100 
-1105 ENIVSVNYPG
+1105 
-1115 DNKYSPSSNQTS
+1115 
-1127 FNVRRINTNLSIDT
+1127 
-1141 IDDTTIGS
+1141 
-1149 DITISGILKDE
+1149 
-1160 FGNLLANKEIII
+1160 
-1172 TINGQEYTII
+1172 
-1182 TDNDGKYNYIYTTST
+1182 
-1197 LGENIVSVNYLGDNK
+1197 
-1212 YSPSS
+1212 
-1217 NQTSFN
+1217 
-1223 VRRINTNLS
+1223 
-1232 IDTIDD
+1232 
-1238 TTIGSDI
+1238 
-1245 TISGI
+1245 
-1250 LKDEFGNLLANK
+1250 
-1262 EIIITINGQEYTI
+1262 
-1275 ITDNDGKYNYIYT
+1275 
-1288 TSTLGENIVSVNY
+1288 
-1301 PGNNKYSPSSNQ
+1301 
-1313 TSFNVRKINTNL
+1313 
-1325 SIDTIDDTTIESD
+1325 
-1338 ITISGILKDEF
+1338 
-1349 GNLLA
+1349 
-1354 NKEIII
+1354 
-1360 TINGQEYTTTTDN
+1360 
-1373 DGKYNYKY
+1373 
-1381 TTEMTGLHNIEVI
+1381 TEMTGLHNIEVI

-1519 TTIGSIINIDGTL
+1519 TTIGSIININGTL

-1541 NTNLIITINGQEYT
+1541 NTNLIITINGQKYT

-1570 STLGE
+1570 ITLGE
-1575 NIVEVAFTGNATH
+1575 NIVEVAFTGNTTH

-1610 IDNTTIGKDIT
+1610 IDNTTIGRDIT

-1685 SNQTSFNVRKINTNL
+1685 SNQTSFNVRRINTNL

-1717 GVLTD
+1717 GILKD

-1736 INGQEYTTTTD
+1736 IDGQE
-1747 NDGKYNYTY
+1747 
-1756 MVNTLDQN
+1756 
-1764 TVIVNY
+1764 
-1770 LGDNK
+1770 
-1775 YSSSN
+1775 
-1780 NQTSFNVRKINTN
+1780 
-1793 LSINDVNDTTIG
+1793 
-1805 QEIEISGVLTDEFG
+1805 
-1819 NNIPN
+1819 
-1824 ATIKIIVNGNQQNTT
+1824 
-1839 ITDAEGNYKVII
+1839 
-1851 KNTLGLNT
+1851 
-1859 VFVIYDGNYK
+1859 
-1869 YYPSNNQTS
+1869 
-1878 FNTTTNT
+1878 
-1885 MISINN
+1885 
-1891 IDDTTIG
+1891 
-1898 SIINIDGT
+1898 
-1906 LKDGEGNTLSNTN
+1906 
-1919 LIITINGQKYTVI
+1919 YTVI

-1942 YTTIT
+1942 YTT
-1947 LGENIVEVAF
+1947 
-1957 TGNTTHKSS
+1957 S
-1966 NNQTSFNVRKINT
+1966 
-1979 NLSIDII
+1979 
-1986 DDTTIGSDITIS
+1986 
-1998 GVLTD
+1998 
-2003 EFGNTLS
+2003 
-2010 NTSIVI
+2010 
-2016 IINGQEY
+2016 
-2023 TTTTDNDGKYNYI
+2023 
-2036 YTTITLGENIV
+2036 TLGENIV
-2047 SVNYPGDNKYSPSSN
+2047 SVNYHGDNKYSPSSN

-2081 DTTIGQ
+2081 DTTKGQ

-2121 DNDGKYNYIYTTIT
+2121 DND
-2135 LGENI
+2135 
-2140 VSVNYPGNNKYSS
+2140 
-2153 SSNQTSFNVRKINT
+2153 
-2167 NLSID
+2167 
-2172 IIDDTTIES
+2172 
-2181 DITISG
+2181 
-2187 VLTDEFGNTL
+2187 
-2197 LNTSIVII
+2197 
-2205 INGQEY
+2205 
-2211 TTTTDNDGKY
+2211 
-2221 NYIYTTSTLD
+2221 
-2231 ENIVNVN
+2231 
-2238 YLGNNKYSPSS
+2238 
-2249 NQTSFNVR
+2249 
-2257 KINTNLSIDTI
+2257 
-2268 DDTTVGR
+2268 
-2275 DITVSG
+2275 
-2281 VLTDEFGNILANTNI
+2281 
-2296 TIIVNGNIFKATTDV
+2296 
-2311 NGVYNYGY
+2311 
-2319 TIDVT
+2319 
-2324 GLHRVDV
+2324 
-2331 IYSGNTTHFPSN
+2331 
-2343 NNTSFNVRKID
+2343 
-2354 TNLSINTINDTTISS
+2354 
-2369 NVEVSGTLTDE
+2369 
-2380 YENILPN
+2380 
-2387 TTITINING
+2387 
-2396 QEYTT
+2396 
-2401 TTDNNGKYNYTYM
+2401 GKYNYTYM

-2655 NITLTARIIDENG
+2655 NITLTARITDENG

-2749 AQINVTV
+2749 AQISVTV

>member
-109 INTDSSTLVPLE
+109 SNTDSSTLVPLE

-199 HKIIPNNANQYFVTI
+199 HKIIPNNPNQYFVTI

-233 FNDWLYRPAIIVNAG
+233 FSDWLYRPAIIVNAG
-248 GELILDNCTISR
+248 GELILDNCTISK

-284 AHGATIEIKGNSN
+284 AHGATIEINGNSN
-297 VYIEKSRLSNNQ
+297 VYIENSRLSNNQ

-321 VLLNQTEL
+321 VLLNQTAL

-354 TDENKVSND
+354 TDENKVSNN

-506 ISDAKVIVTINGNQK
+506 ISNAKVIVTINGNQK

-674 TTIDSTIWISGILK
+674 KTIDSTIWISGILK
-688 DEIGNILPNTQVS
+688 DEFGNILPNTQVS

-811 KYNYIYTTITLGENI
+811 KYNYIYTTSTLGENI

-908 YTYMVNTLDQNTVIV
+908 Y
-923 NYLGDNKYS
+923 KY
-932 SSSNQTS
+932 
-939 FNVRRINTNL
+939 
-949 SIDTIDDTT
+949 
-958 IESDITIS
+958 
-966 GILKDEFGNLLANK
+966 K
-980 EIIITINGQE
+980 
-990 YTTTTD
+990 
-996 NDGKYNYKY
+996 
-1005 TTEMT
+1005 TEMT

-1160 FGNLLANKEIII
+1160 FGNLLANKAIII
-1172 TINGQEYTII
+1172 TIDGQEYTVI

-1245 TISGI
+1245 TIKGV
-1250 LKDEFGNLLANK
+1250 LRDEFGILLADK
-1262 EIIITINGQEYTI
+1262 EIIITINGQEYVINT
-1275 ITDNDGKYNYIYT
+1275 NADGKYNYIYT

-1373 DGKYNYKY
+1373 DGKYNYIYK
-1381 TTEMTGLHNIEVI
+1381 TEMTGLHNIEVI

-1414 INTNIS
+1414 INTNLS
-1420 INNINDTTIGQ
+1420 INDVNDTTIGQ

-1444 NNIPNAT
+1444 NNVPNAT

-1575 NIVEVAFTGNATH
+1575 NIVGVAFTGNTTH

-1610 IDNTTIGKDIT
+1610 IDNTTIGRDIT
-1621 ISGVLTDEFRNKL
+1621 ISGVLTDEFRNTL
-1634 INTSI
+1634 PNTSI

-1839 ITDAEGNYKVII
+1839 ITDTEGNYKVII

-1898 SIINIDGT
+1898 SSININGT

-1942 YTTIT
+1942 YTTST

-2023 TTTTDNDGKYNYI
+2023 TTTTDNEGKYNYI
-2036 YTTITLGENIV
+2036 YTT
-2047 SVNYPGDNKYSPSSN
+2047 S
-2062 QTSFNVRKINTNLS
+2062 
-2076 INDVN
+2076 
-2081 DTTIGQ
+2081 
-2087 EIEISGVLTDE
+2087 
-2098 FGNTLS
+2098 
-2104 NTSIVII
+2104 
-2111 INGQEYTTTT
+2111 
-2121 DNDGKYNYIYTTIT
+2121 T

-2197 LNTSIVII
+2197 SNTSIVII

-2231 ENIVNVN
+2231 ENIVSVN

-2655 NITLTARIIDENG
+2655 NITLTARITDENG

-2756 TPNFTKQNTKIVF
+2756 TPNFTKQNTKILF

-2855 RNTTIFN
+2855 RNITIFN

>member
-109 INTDSSTLVPLE
+109 STNLDNQKSNTDSSTLIPLE

-146 IKDSTF
+146 IKESTF

-199 HKIIPNNANQYFVTI
+199 HKIIPNNPNQYFVTI

-233 FNDWLYRPAIIVNAG
+233 FSDWLYRPAIIVNAG
-248 GELILDNCTISR
+248 GELILDNCTISK

-284 AHGATIEIKGNSN
+284 AHGATIEINGNSN
-297 VYIEKSRLSNNQ
+297 VYIENSRLSNNQ

-321 VLLNQTEL
+321 VLLNQTAL

-354 TDENKVSND
+354 TDENKVSNN

-506 ISDAKVIVTINGNQK
+506 ISNAKVIVTINGNQK

-674 TTIDSTIWISGILK
+674 ITIDSTIWISGILK
-688 DEIGNILPNTQVS
+688 DEFGNILPNTQVS

-774 ITISGILKDEFGN
+774 ITIKGVLRDEFGI
-787 LLANK
+787 LLADK
-792 EIIITIDGQEYTVI
+792 EIIITINGQEYIINT
-806 TDNDG
+806 NADG
-811 KYNYIYTTITLGENI
+811 KYNYIYTTSTLGENI
-826 VNVNYPGDNKY
+826 VSVNYPGDNKY
-837 SPSSN
+837 SSSSN

-849 RINTNLS
+849 KINTNLS

-867 DITISGILKDEFGNL
+867 DITISGILKDEFGN
-882 LANKEIIITIN
+882 II
-893 GQEYTTT
+893 
-900 TDNDGKYN
+900 
-908 YTYMVNTLDQNTVIV
+908 V
-923 NYLGDNKYS
+923 
-932 SSSNQTS
+932 
-939 FNVRRINTNL
+939 
-949 SIDTIDDTT
+949 
-958 IESDITIS
+958 
-966 GILKDEFGNLLANK
+966 NK

-1028 NNKTTFNVR
+1028 N
-1037 KINTNISINNIND
+1037 
-1050 TTIGQEIEISG
+1050 
-1061 VLTDEFGNTL
+1061 
-1071 PNTSIVI
+1071 
-1078 IINGQEY
+1078 
-1085 TTTTDNNGKYNYKYT
+1085 
-1100 TSTLG
+1100 
-1105 ENIVSVNYPG
+1105 
-1115 DNKYSPSSNQTS
+1115 
-1127 FNVRRINTNLSIDT
+1127 
-1141 IDDTTIGS
+1141 
-1149 DITISGILKDE
+1149 
-1160 FGNLLANKEIII
+1160 
-1172 TINGQEYTII
+1172 
-1182 TDNDGKYNYIYTTST
+1182 
-1197 LGENIVSVNYLGDNK
+1197 
-1212 YSPSS
+1212 
-1217 NQTSFN
+1217 
-1223 VRRINTNLS
+1223 
-1232 IDTIDD
+1232 
-1238 TTIGSDI
+1238 
-1245 TISGI
+1245 
-1250 LKDEFGNLLANK
+1250 
-1262 EIIITINGQEYTI
+1262 
-1275 ITDNDGKYNYIYT
+1275 
-1288 TSTLGENIVSVNY
+1288 
-1301 PGNNKYSPSSNQ
+1301 
-1313 TSFNVRKINTNL
+1313 
-1325 SIDTIDDTTIESD
+1325 
-1338 ITISGILKDEF
+1338 
-1349 GNLLA
+1349 
-1354 NKEIII
+1354 
-1360 TINGQEYTTTTDN
+1360 
-1373 DGKYNYKY
+1373 
-1381 TTEMTGLHNIEVI
+1381 
-1394 YAGDTTYF
+1394 DTTYF

-1414 INTNIS
+1414 INTNLS
-1420 INNINDTTIGQ
+1420 INDINDTTIGQ

-1444 NNIPNAT
+1444 NNVPNAT

-1472 KVIIKNTLGLNTVFV
+1472 KVIINDTLGLNTVFV

-1519 TTIGSIINIDGTL
+1519 TTIGSSININGTL

-1541 NTNLIITINGQEYT
+1541 NTNIIITINGQEYT

-1575 NIVEVAFTGNATH
+1575 NIVGVSFIGNATH

-1601 INTNLSIND
+1601 INTNLSI
-1610 IDNTTIGKDIT
+1610 
-1621 ISGVLTDEFRNKL
+1621 
-1634 INTSI
+1634 
-1639 VIIIN
+1639 
-1644 GQEYTTT
+1644 
-1651 TDDDGKYNYIYT
+1651 
-1663 TSTLGENI
+1663 
-1671 VNVNYPGDNKYSPS
+1671 
-1685 SNQTSFNVRKINTNL
+1685 
-1700 SIDTIDDT
+1700 DTIDDT
-1708 TIESDITIS
+1708 TIGSNITIS
-1717 GVLTD
+1717 G
-1722 EFGNLLANKEIIIT
+1722 I
-1736 INGQEYTTTTD
+1736 
-1747 NDGKYNYTY
+1747 
-1756 MVNTLDQN
+1756 
-1764 TVIVNY
+1764 
-1770 LGDNK
+1770 
-1775 YSSSN
+1775 
-1780 NQTSFNVRKINTN
+1780 
-1793 LSINDVNDTTIG
+1793 
-1805 QEIEISGVLTDEFG
+1805 
-1819 NNIPN
+1819 
-1824 ATIKIIVNGNQQNTT
+1824 
-1839 ITDAEGNYKVII
+1839 
-1851 KNTLGLNT
+1851 
-1859 VFVIYDGNYK
+1859 
-1869 YYPSNNQTS
+1869 
-1878 FNTTTNT
+1878 
-1885 MISINN
+1885 
-1891 IDDTTIG
+1891 
-1898 SIINIDGT
+1898 
-1906 LKDGEGNTLSNTN
+1906 
-1919 LIITINGQKYTVI
+1919 
-1932 TDNDGKYNYI
+1932 
-1942 YTTIT
+1942 
-1947 LGENIVEVAF
+1947 
-1957 TGNTTHKSS
+1957 
-1966 NNQTSFNVRKINT
+1966 
-1979 NLSIDII
+1979 
-1986 DDTTIGSDITIS
+1986 
-1998 GVLTD
+1998 LTD
-2003 EFGNTLS
+2003 EFGNTLP

-2036 YTTITLGENIV
+2036 YTTSTLGENII
-2047 SVNYPGDNKYSPSSN
+2047 SVNYHGDNKYSPSSN
-2062 QTSFNVRKINTNLS
+2062 QTSFKVRKINTNLS

-2098 FGNTLS
+2098 FGNTLP
-2104 NTSIVII
+2104 NTSIV
-2111 INGQEYTTTT
+2111 
-2121 DNDGKYNYIYTTIT
+2121 
-2135 LGENI
+2135 
-2140 VSVNYPGNNKYSS
+2140 
-2153 SSNQTSFNVRKINT
+2153 F
-2167 NLSID
+2167 
-2172 IIDDTTIES
+2172 
-2181 DITISG
+2181 
-2187 VLTDEFGNTL
+2187 
-2197 LNTSIVII
+2197 I

-2221 NYIYTTSTLD
+2221 NYIYTTSTLG

-2238 YLGNNKYSPSS
+2238 YPGNNKYSPSS

-2655 NITLTARIIDENG
+2655 NITLTARITDENG

-2819 YTYYIPNGMASVY
+2819 YTYYIPNAMASVY

>member
-1 MLLVLLIGLS
+1 MYKNRIVCIFIMLLVLLIGLS

-23 ELEVKK
+23 ELKVKK

-39 KESNV
+39 KESNI

-57 QNTQIDKIKAKETTK
+57 QNTQVDKIKAKEATK

-109 INTDSSTLVPLE
+109 STNLDNQKSNTDSSTLIPLE

-146 IKDSTF
+146 IKESTF

-199 HKIIPNNANQYFVTI
+199 HKIIPNNPNQYFVTI

-233 FNDWLYRPAIIVNAG
+233 FSDWLYRPAIIVNAG
-248 GELILDNCTISR
+248 GELILDNCTISK

-297 VYIEKSRLSNNQ
+297 VYIENSRLSNNQ

-321 VLLNQTEL
+321 VLLNQTAL

-354 TDENKVSND
+354 TDENKVSNN

-506 ISDAKVIVTINGNQK
+506 ISNAKVIVTINGNQK

-688 DEIGNILPNTQVS
+688 DEFGNILPNTQVS

-774 ITISGILKDEFGN
+774 ITIKGVLRDEFGI
-787 LLANK
+787 LLADK
-792 EIIITIDGQEYTVI
+792 EIIITINGQEYIINT
-806 TDNDG
+806 NADG
-811 KYNYIYTTITLGENI
+811 KYNYIYTTSTLGENI
-826 VNVNYPGDNKY
+826 VSVNYPGDNKY
-837 SPSSN
+837 SSSSN

-849 RINTNLS
+849 KINTNLS

-867 DITISGILKDEFGNL
+867 DITISGILKDEFGN
-882 LANKEIIITIN
+882 II
-893 GQEYTTT
+893 
-900 TDNDGKYN
+900 
-908 YTYMVNTLDQNTVIV
+908 V
-923 NYLGDNKYS
+923 
-932 SSSNQTS
+932 
-939 FNVRRINTNL
+939 
-949 SIDTIDDTT
+949 
-958 IESDITIS
+958 
-966 GILKDEFGNLLANK
+966 NK

-1037 KINTNISINNIND
+1037 KINTNLSINDIND
-1050 TTIGQEIEISG
+1050 TTIGQEIEI
-1061 VLTDEFGNTL
+1061 
-1071 PNTSIVI
+1071 I
-1078 IINGQEY
+1078 
-1085 TTTTDNNGKYNYKYT
+1085 
-1100 TSTLG
+1100 
-1105 ENIVSVNYPG
+1105 
-1115 DNKYSPSSNQTS
+1115 
-1127 FNVRRINTNLSIDT
+1127 
-1141 IDDTTIGS
+1141 
-1149 DITISGILKDE
+1149 
-1160 FGNLLANKEIII
+1160 
-1172 TINGQEYTII
+1172 
-1182 TDNDGKYNYIYTTST
+1182 
-1197 LGENIVSVNYLGDNK
+1197 
-1212 YSPSS
+1212 
-1217 NQTSFN
+1217 
-1223 VRRINTNLS
+1223 
-1232 IDTIDD
+1232 
-1238 TTIGSDI
+1238 
-1245 TISGI
+1245 
-1250 LKDEFGNLLANK
+1250 
-1262 EIIITINGQEYTI
+1262 
-1275 ITDNDGKYNYIYT
+1275 
-1288 TSTLGENIVSVNY
+1288 
-1301 PGNNKYSPSSNQ
+1301 
-1313 TSFNVRKINTNL
+1313 
-1325 SIDTIDDTTIESD
+1325 
-1338 ITISGILKDEF
+1338 
-1349 GNLLA
+1349 
-1354 NKEIII
+1354 
-1360 TINGQEYTTTTDN
+1360 
-1373 DGKYNYKY
+1373 
-1381 TTEMTGLHNIEVI
+1381 
-1394 YAGDTTYF
+1394 
-1402 PSNNKTTFNVRK
+1402 
-1414 INTNIS
+1414 
-1420 INNINDTTIGQ
+1420 
-1431 EIEISGVLTDEFG
+1431 GVLTDEFG
-1444 NNIPNAT
+1444 NNVPNAT

-1494 YYPSNNQTSFNT
+1494 YYPSNNQTSFN
-1506 TTNTMISINNIDD
+1506 
-1519 TTIGSIINIDGTL
+1519 
-1532 KDGEGNTLS
+1532 
-1541 NTNLIITINGQEYT
+1541 
-1555 VITDNDGKYNYIYTT
+1555 
-1570 STLGE
+1570 
-1575 NIVEVAFTGNATH
+1575 
-1588 KPSNNQTSFNVRK
+1588 VRR

-1610 IDNTTIGKDIT
+1610 IDNTTIGRDIT

-1708 TIESDITIS
+1708 TIGSDITIS

-1764 TVIVNY
+1764 TDIVNY

-1859 VFVIYDGNYK
+1859 VFVIYGGNYK

-1898 SIINIDGT
+1898 SSININGT

-1986 DDTTIGSDITIS
+1986 DDTTIESNITIS

-2023 TTTTDNDGKYNYI
+2023 TTTTDNEGKYNYI
-2036 YTTITLGENIV
+2036 YTTSTLGENIV

-2062 QTSFNVRKINTNLS
+2062 QTSFNVRKMNTNLS

-2121 DNDGKYNYIYTTIT
+2121 DNEGKYNYIYTTIT

-2140 VSVNYPGNNKYSS
+2140 VSVNYPDNNKYSS

-2181 DITISG
+2181 NITISG

-2197 LNTSIVII
+2197 SNTSIVFI

-2231 ENIVNVN
+2231 ENIVSVN
-2238 YLGNNKYSPSS
+2238 YPGNNKYSPSS

-2431 KYNSATTFTTF
+2431 KYNSATIFTTF

-2486 TITNPKGT
+2486 TITNPKDT

-2655 NITLTARIIDENG
+2655 NITLTARITDENG

-2749 AQINVTV
+2749 AQISVTV

>member
-109 INTDSSTLVPLE
+109 SNTDSSTLVPLE

-199 HKIIPNNANQYFVTI
+199 HKIIPNNPNQYFVTI

-233 FNDWLYRPAIIVNAG
+233 FSDWLYRPAIIVNAG
-248 GELILDNCTISR
+248 GELILDNCTISK

-284 AHGATIEIKGNSN
+284 AHGATIEINGNSN
-297 VYIEKSRLSNNQ
+297 VYIENSRLSNNQ

-321 VLLNQTEL
+321 VLLNQTAL

-354 TDENKVSND
+354 TDENKVSNN

-506 ISDAKVIVTINGNQK
+506 ISNAKVIVTINGNQK

-660 RKINTTISLDNISD
+660 RRINTNLSIDTIDDTTIESDITISGILKDEFGNLLANKEIIITINGQEYTTTTDNDGKYNYKYKTEMTGLHNIEVIYAGDTTYFPSNNKTTFNVRKINTNISINNINDTTIGQEIEISGVLTDEFGNNIPNATIKIIVNGNQQNTTITDTEGNYKVIIKNTLGLNTVFVIYDGNYKYYPSNNQTSFNTTTNTMISINNIDDTTIGSSININGTLKDGEGNTLSNTNLIITINGQKYTVITDNDGKYNYIYTTSTLGENIVEVAFTGNTTHKSSNNQTSFNVRKINTTISLDNISD
-674 TTIDSTIWISGILK
+674 KTIDSTIWISGILK
-688 DEIGNILPNTQVS
+688 DEFGNILPNTQVS

-774 ITISGILKDEFGN
+774 ITIKGVLRDEFGI
-787 LLANK
+787 LLA
-792 EIIITIDGQEYTVI
+792 D
-806 TDNDG
+806 
-811 KYNYIYTTITLGENI
+811 
-826 VNVNYPGDNKY
+826 
-837 SPSSN
+837 
-842 QTSFNVR
+842 
-849 RINTNLS
+849 
-856 IDTIDDTTIES
+856 
-867 DITISGILKDEFGNL
+867 
-882 LANKEIIITIN
+882 KEIIITIN
-893 GQEYTTT
+893 GQEY
-900 TDNDGKYN
+900 
-908 YTYMVNTLDQNTVIV
+908 V
-923 NYLGDNKYS
+923 
-932 SSSNQTS
+932 
-939 FNVRRINTNL
+939 INTN
-949 SIDTIDDTT
+949 
-958 IESDITIS
+958 
-966 GILKDEFGNLLANK
+966 A
-980 EIIITINGQE
+980 
-990 YTTTTD
+990 
-996 NDGKYNYKY
+996 
-1005 TTEMT
+1005 
-1010 GLHNIEV
+1010 
-1017 IYAGDTTYFPS
+1017 
-1028 NNKTTFNVR
+1028 
-1037 KINTNISINNIND
+1037 
-1050 TTIGQEIEISG
+1050 
-1061 VLTDEFGNTL
+1061 
-1071 PNTSIVI
+1071 
-1078 IINGQEY
+1078 
-1085 TTTTDNNGKYNYKYT
+1085 
-1100 TSTLG
+1100 
-1105 ENIVSVNYPG
+1105 
-1115 DNKYSPSSNQTS
+1115 
-1127 FNVRRINTNLSIDT
+1127 
-1141 IDDTTIGS
+1141 
-1149 DITISGILKDE
+1149 
-1160 FGNLLANKEIII
+1160 
-1172 TINGQEYTII
+1172 
-1182 TDNDGKYNYIYTTST
+1182 
-1197 LGENIVSVNYLGDNK
+1197 
-1212 YSPSS
+1212 
-1217 NQTSFN
+1217 
-1223 VRRINTNLS
+1223 
-1232 IDTIDD
+1232 
-1238 TTIGSDI
+1238 
-1245 TISGI
+1245 
-1250 LKDEFGNLLANK
+1250 
-1262 EIIITINGQEYTI
+1262 
-1275 ITDNDGKYNYIYT
+1275 DGKYNYIYT

-1373 DGKYNYKY
+1373 DGKYNYIYK
-1381 TTEMTGLHNIEVI
+1381 TEMTGLHNIEVI

-1414 INTNIS
+1414 INTNLS
-1420 INNINDTTIGQ
+1420 INDVNDTTIGQ

-1444 NNIPNAT
+1444 NNVPNAT

-1575 NIVEVAFTGNATH
+1575 NIVGVAFTGNTTH

-1610 IDNTTIGKDIT
+1610 IDNTTIGRDIT
-1621 ISGVLTDEFRNKL
+1621 ISGVLTDEFRNTL
-1634 INTSI
+1634 PNTSI

-1819 NNIPN
+1819 N
-1824 ATIKIIVNGNQQNTT
+1824 
-1839 ITDAEGNYKVII
+1839 
-1851 KNTLGLNT
+1851 
-1859 VFVIYDGNYK
+1859 
-1869 YYPSNNQTS
+1869 
-1878 FNTTTNT
+1878 
-1885 MISINN
+1885 
-1891 IDDTTIG
+1891 
-1898 SIINIDGT
+1898 
-1906 LKDGEGNTLSNTN
+1906 
-1919 LIITINGQKYTVI
+1919 
-1932 TDNDGKYNYI
+1932 
-1942 YTTIT
+1942 
-1947 LGENIVEVAF
+1947 
-1957 TGNTTHKSS
+1957 
-1966 NNQTSFNVRKINT
+1966 
-1979 NLSIDII
+1979 
-1986 DDTTIGSDITIS
+1986 
-1998 GVLTD
+1998 
-2003 EFGNTLS
+2003 TLS

-2023 TTTTDNDGKYNYI
+2023 TTTTDNEGKYNYI
-2036 YTTITLGENIV
+2036 YTT
-2047 SVNYPGDNKYSPSSN
+2047 S
-2062 QTSFNVRKINTNLS
+2062 
-2076 INDVN
+2076 
-2081 DTTIGQ
+2081 
-2087 EIEISGVLTDE
+2087 
-2098 FGNTLS
+2098 
-2104 NTSIVII
+2104 
-2111 INGQEYTTTT
+2111 
-2121 DNDGKYNYIYTTIT
+2121 T

-2197 LNTSIVII
+2197 SNTSIVII

-2231 ENIVNVN
+2231 ENIVSVN

-2655 NITLTARIIDENG
+2655 NITLTARITDENG

-2756 TPNFTKQNTKIVF
+2756 TPNFTKQNTKILF

-2855 RNTTIFN
+2855 RNITIFN

>member
-109 INTDSSTLVPLE
+109 STNLDNQKSNTDSSTLIPLE

-146 IKDSTF
+146 IKESTF

-199 HKIIPNNANQYFVTI
+199 HKIIPNNPNQYFVTI

-233 FNDWLYRPAIIVNAG
+233 FSDWLYRPAIIVNAG
-248 GELILDNCTISR
+248 GELILDNCTISK

-284 AHGATIEIKGNSN
+284 AHGATIEINGNSN
-297 VYIEKSRLSNNQ
+297 VYIENSRLSNNQ

-321 VLLNQTEL
+321 VLLNQTAL

-354 TDENKVSND
+354 TDENKVSNN

-506 ISDAKVIVTINGNQK
+506 ISNAKVIVTINGNQK

-573 TLNPIENTHIDDSI
+573 TLNPIENTHIGDSI

-688 DEIGNILPNTQVS
+688 DEFGNILPNTQVS

-774 ITISGILKDEFGN
+774 ITIKGVLRDEFGI
-787 LLANK
+787 LLADK
-792 EIIITIDGQEYTVI
+792 EIIITINGQEYIINT
-806 TDNDG
+806 NADG
-811 KYNYIYTTITLGENI
+811 KYNYIYTTSTLGENI
-826 VNVNYPGDNKY
+826 VSVNYPGDNKY
-837 SPSSN
+837 SSSSN

-849 RINTNLS
+849 KINTNLS

-867 DITISGILKDEFGNL
+867 DITISGILKDEFGN
-882 LANKEIIITIN
+882 II
-893 GQEYTTT
+893 
-900 TDNDGKYN
+900 
-908 YTYMVNTLDQNTVIV
+908 V
-923 NYLGDNKYS
+923 
-932 SSSNQTS
+932 
-939 FNVRRINTNL
+939 
-949 SIDTIDDTT
+949 
-958 IESDITIS
+958 
-966 GILKDEFGNLLANK
+966 NK

-1037 KINTNISINNIND
+1037 KINTNLSINNIND

-1078 IINGQEY
+1078 IINGQED
-1085 TTTTDNNGKYNYKYT
+1085 TTTTDNDGKYNYKYT
-1100 TSTLG
+1100 TSILG

-1127 FNVRRINTNLSIDT
+1127 FNVRKINTNLSINT

-1172 TINGQEYTII
+1172 IINGQEYTTT

-1245 TISGI
+1245 TIKGV
-1250 LKDEFGNLLANK
+1250 LRDEFGILLADK
-1262 EIIITINGQEYTI
+1262 EIIITINGQEYI
-1275 ITDNDGKYNYIYT
+1275 INTNADGKYNYIYT

-1301 PGNNKYSPSSNQ
+1301 PGDNKYSSSSNQ

-1349 GNLLA
+1349 GNIIV

-1414 INTNIS
+1414 INTNLS
-1420 INNINDTTIGQ
+1420 INDINDTTIGQ

-1444 NNIPNAT
+1444 NNVPNAT

-1472 KVIIKNTLGLNTVFV
+1472 KVIINDTLGLNTVFV

-1519 TTIGSIINIDGTL
+1519 TTIGSSININGTL

-1541 NTNLIITINGQEYT
+1541 NTNIIITINGQEYT

-1575 NIVEVAFTGNATH
+1575 NIVGVAFTGNTTH
-1588 KPSNNQTSFNVRK
+1588 KPSNNQTSFSVRK

-1621 ISGVLTDEFRNKL
+1621 ISGVLTDEFGNTL
-1634 INTSI
+1634 PNTSI

-1671 VNVNYPGDNKYSPS
+1671 VNVNYLGNNKYSPS

-1775 YSSSN
+1775 YSSSS

-1793 LSINDVNDTTIG
+1793 LSINNVNDTTIG

-1839 ITDAEGNYKVII
+1839 ITDTEGNYKVII
-1851 KNTLGLNT
+1851 NNTLGLNT

-1898 SIINIDGT
+1898 SSININGT

-1919 LIITINGQKYTVI
+1919 IIITINGQEYTVI

-1942 YTTIT
+1942 YTTST
-1947 LGENIVEVAF
+1947 LGENIVGVSF
-1957 TGNTTHKSS
+1957 IGNATHKPS

-1979 NLSIDII
+1979 NLSIDTI
-1986 DDTTIGSDITIS
+1986 DDTTIGSNITIS
-1998 GVLTD
+1998 GILTD
-2003 EFGNTLS
+2003 EFGNTLP

-2036 YTTITLGENIV
+2036 YTTSTLGENIV
-2047 SVNYPGDNKYSPSSN
+2047 NVNYPGNNKYSPSSN
-2062 QTSFNVRKINTNLS
+2062 QTSFKVRKINTNLS

-2111 INGQEYTTTT
+2111 INGQEYTITT
-2121 DNDGKYNYIYTTIT
+2121 G
-2135 LGENI
+2135 
-2140 VSVNYPGNNKYSS
+2140 
-2153 SSNQTSFNVRKINT
+2153 
-2167 NLSID
+2167 
-2172 IIDDTTIES
+2172 
-2181 DITISG
+2181 
-2187 VLTDEFGNTL
+2187 
-2197 LNTSIVII
+2197 
-2205 INGQEY
+2205 
-2211 TTTTDNDGKY
+2211 NDGKY
-2221 NYIYTTSTLD
+2221 NYIYTTSTLN

-2257 KINTNLSIDTI
+2257 KINTNLSMDTI

-2414 VNTLDQNTVIVN
+2414 VNTLEQNTVIVN

-2655 NITLTARIIDENG
+2655 NITLTARITDENG

>member
-109 INTDSSTLVPLE
+109 SNTDSSTLVPLE

-199 HKIIPNNANQYFVTI
+199 HKIIPNNPNQYFVTI

-233 FNDWLYRPAIIVNAG
+233 FSDWLYRPAIIVNAG
-248 GELILDNCTISR
+248 GELILDNCTISK

-284 AHGATIEIKGNSN
+284 AHGATIEINGNSN
-297 VYIEKSRLSNNQ
+297 VYIENSRLSNNQ

-321 VLLNQTEL
+321 VLLNQTAL

-354 TDENKVSND
+354 TDENKVSNN

-506 ISDAKVIVTINGNQK
+506 ISNAKVIVTINGNQK

-674 TTIDSTIWISGILK
+674 KTIDSTIWISGILK
-688 DEIGNILPNTQVS
+688 DEFGNILPNTQVS

-811 KYNYIYTTITLGENI
+811 KYNYIYTTSTLGENI

-908 YTYMVNTLDQNTVIV
+908 YI
-923 NYLGDNKYS
+923 
-932 SSSNQTS
+932 
-939 FNVRRINTNL
+939 
-949 SIDTIDDTT
+949 
-958 IESDITIS
+958 
-966 GILKDEFGNLLANK
+966 
-980 EIIITINGQE
+980 
-990 YTTTTD
+990 
-996 NDGKYNYKY
+996 YK
-1005 TTEMT
+1005 TEMT

-1037 KINTNISINNIND
+1037 KINTNLSINDVND

-1172 TINGQEYTII
+1172 TIDGQEYTVI

-1245 TISGI
+1245 TIKGV
-1250 LKDEFGNLLANK
+1250 LRDEFGILLADK
-1262 EIIITINGQEYTI
+1262 EIIITINGQEYVINT
-1275 ITDNDGKYNYIYT
+1275 NADGKYNYIYT

-1373 DGKYNYKY
+1373 DGKYNYIYK
-1381 TTEMTGLHNIEVI
+1381 TEMTGLHNIEVI

-1414 INTNIS
+1414 INTNLS
-1420 INNINDTTIGQ
+1420 INDVNDTTIGQ

-1459 QQNTTITDAEGNY
+1459 QQNTTITDTEGNY

-1541 NTNLIITINGQEYT
+1541 NTNLIITINGQKYT

-1575 NIVEVAFTGNATH
+1575 NIVGVAFTGNTTH

-1610 IDNTTIGKDIT
+1610 IDNTTIGRDIT
-1621 ISGVLTDEFRNKL
+1621 ISGVLTDEFRNTL
-1634 INTSI
+1634 PNTSI

-1839 ITDAEGNYKVII
+1839 ITDTEGNYKVII

-1942 YTTIT
+1942 YTTST

-2023 TTTTDNDGKYNYI
+2023 TTTTDNEGKYNYI
-2036 YTTITLGENIV
+2036 YTT
-2047 SVNYPGDNKYSPSSN
+2047 S
-2062 QTSFNVRKINTNLS
+2062 
-2076 INDVN
+2076 
-2081 DTTIGQ
+2081 
-2087 EIEISGVLTDE
+2087 
-2098 FGNTLS
+2098 
-2104 NTSIVII
+2104 
-2111 INGQEYTTTT
+2111 
-2121 DNDGKYNYIYTTIT
+2121 T

-2197 LNTSIVII
+2197 SNTSIVII

-2231 ENIVNVN
+2231 ENIVSVN

-2655 NITLTARIIDENG
+2655 NITLTARITDENG

-2756 TPNFTKQNTKIVF
+2756 TPNFTKQNTKILF

-2855 RNTTIFN
+2855 RNITIFN

>member
-44 DKTVNQKEIIGKT
+44 DKIVNQKEIIGKM

-82 SSTEKSTKTTDDDTQ
+82 SSTEKSTTDDDTQ

-109 INTDSSTLVPLE
+109 SNTDSSTLVPLE

-199 HKIIPNNANQYFVTI
+199 HKIIPNNPNQYFVTI

-222 KNIVIDSNPGF
+222 KNIVIDSNSEF
-233 FNDWLYRPAIIVNAG
+233 SSDWLYRPAIIVNAG
-248 GELILDNCTISR
+248 GELILDNCTISK

-354 TDENKVSND
+354 TDENKVSNN

-394 NSTTMTINGRLTS
+394 NSTTMTIKGRLTS

-506 ISDAKVIVTINGNQK
+506 ISNAKVIVTINGNQK

-688 DEIGNILPNTQVS
+688 DEFGNILPNTQVS

-811 KYNYIYTTITLGENI
+811 KYNYIYTTSTLGENI

-867 DITISGILKDEFGNL
+867 DITISGVLTDEFGNTL
-882 LANKEIIITIN
+882 PNTSIVII
-893 GQEYTTT
+893 
-900 TDNDGKYN
+900 
-908 YTYMVNTLDQNTVIV
+908 
-923 NYLGDNKYS
+923 
-932 SSSNQTS
+932 
-939 FNVRRINTNL
+939 
-949 SIDTIDDTT
+949 
-958 IESDITIS
+958 
-966 GILKDEFGNLLANK
+966 
-980 EIIITINGQE
+980 INGQE

-1005 TTEMT
+1005 KTEMT

-1037 KINTNISINNIND
+1037 KINTNLSINNIND

-1078 IINGQEY
+1078 IINGQED
-1085 TTTTDNNGKYNYKYT
+1085 TTTTDNDGKYNYKYT

-1127 FNVRRINTNLSIDT
+1127 FNVRKINTNLSINT

-1172 TINGQEYTII
+1172 IINGQEYTTT

-1245 TISGI
+1245 TIKGV
-1250 LKDEFGNLLANK
+1250 LRDEFGILLADK
-1262 EIIITINGQEYTI
+1262 EIIITINGQEYI
-1275 ITDNDGKYNYIYT
+1275 INTNADGKYNYIYT

-1349 GNLLA
+1349 GNIIV

-1414 INTNIS
+1414 INTNLS
-1420 INNINDTTIGQ
+1420 INDINDTTIGQ

-1444 NNIPNAT
+1444 NNVPNAT

-1472 KVIIKNTLGLNTVFV
+1472 KVIINDTLGLNTVFV

-1519 TTIGSIINIDGTL
+1519 TTIGSSININGTL

-1541 NTNLIITINGQEYT
+1541 NTNIIITINGQEYT

-1575 NIVEVAFTGNATH
+1575 NIVGVAFTGNATH

-1621 ISGVLTDEFRNKL
+1621 ISGVLTDEFGNTL
-1634 INTSI
+1634 PNTSI

-1722 EFGNLLANKEIIIT
+1722 EFGN
-1736 INGQEYTTTTD
+1736 
-1747 NDGKYNYTY
+1747 
-1756 MVNTLDQN
+1756 
-1764 TVIVNY
+1764 
-1770 LGDNK
+1770 
-1775 YSSSN
+1775 
-1780 NQTSFNVRKINTN
+1780 
-1793 LSINDVNDTTIG
+1793 
-1805 QEIEISGVLTDEFG
+1805 
-1819 NNIPN
+1819 NIPN

-1839 ITDAEGNYKVII
+1839 ITDTEGNYKVII
-1851 KNTLGLNT
+1851 NNTLGLNT

-1885 MISINN
+1885 TISINN

-1898 SIINIDGT
+1898 SSININGT

-1957 TGNTTHKSS
+1957 TGNTTHKPSNNQTSFNVRKINTNLSIDTIDDTTIGSNITISGVLTDEFGNTLPNTSIVIIINGQEYTTTTDNDGKYNYIYTTSTLGENIVSVNYHGDNKYSPSS
-1966 NNQTSFNVRKINT
+1966 NQTSFNVRKINT

-1986 DDTTIGSDITIS
+1986 DDTTIESNITIS

-2036 YTTITLGENIV
+2036 YTTSTLDENIV
-2047 SVNYPGDNKYSPSSN
+2047 SVNYP
-2062 QTSFNVRKINTNLS
+2062 
-2076 INDVN
+2076 
-2081 DTTIGQ
+2081 
-2087 EIEISGVLTDE
+2087 
-2098 FGNTLS
+2098 S
-2104 NTSIVII
+2104 NT
-2111 INGQEYTTTT
+2111 
-2121 DNDGKYNYIYTTIT
+2121 
-2135 LGENI
+2135 
-2140 VSVNYPGNNKYSS
+2140 
-2153 SSNQTSFNVRKINT
+2153 
-2167 NLSID
+2167 
-2172 IIDDTTIES
+2172 
-2181 DITISG
+2181 
-2187 VLTDEFGNTL
+2187 
-2197 LNTSIVII
+2197 
-2205 INGQEY
+2205 
-2211 TTTTDNDGKY
+2211 
-2221 NYIYTTSTLD
+2221 
-2231 ENIVNVN
+2231 
-2238 YLGNNKYSPSS
+2238 KYSPSS

-2655 NITLTARIIDENG
+2655 NITLTARITDENG

>member
-109 INTDSSTLVPLE
+109 STNLDNQKSNTDSSTLIPLE

-146 IKDSTF
+146 IKESTF

-199 HKIIPNNANQYFVTI
+199 HKIIPNNPNQYFVTI

-233 FNDWLYRPAIIVNAG
+233 FSDWLYRPAIIVNAG
-248 GELILDNCTISR
+248 GELILDNCTISK

-284 AHGATIEIKGNSN
+284 AHGATIEINGNSN
-297 VYIEKSRLSNNQ
+297 VYIENSRLSNNQ

-321 VLLNQTEL
+321 VLLNQTAL

-354 TDENKVSND
+354 TDENKVSNN

-501 ANDEV
+501 ANEEV
-506 ISDAKVIVTINGNQK
+506 ISNAKVIVTINGNQK

-688 DEIGNILPNTQVS
+688 DEFGNILPNTQVS

-774 ITISGILKDEFGN
+774 ITIKGVLRDEFGN

-792 EIIITIDGQEYTVI
+792 EIIITIDGQEYTTT

-811 KYNYIYTTITLGENI
+811 KYNYKYTTSTLGENI

-867 DITISGILKDEFGNL
+867 DIIISGILKDEF
-882 LANKEIIITIN
+882 E
-893 GQEYTTT
+893 
-900 TDNDGKYN
+900 
-908 YTYMVNTLDQNTVIV
+908 
-923 NYLGDNKYS
+923 
-932 SSSNQTS
+932 
-939 FNVRRINTNL
+939 
-949 SIDTIDDTT
+949 
-958 IESDITIS
+958 
-966 GILKDEFGNLLANK
+966 NLLANK

-1005 TTEMT
+1005 KTEMT

-1017 IYAGDTTYFPS
+1017 IYAGDTTYFTS

-1037 KINTNISINNIND
+1037 KINTNLSINNIND

-1105 ENIVSVNYPG
+1105 ENIVSVNYLG

-1127 FNVRRINTNLSIDT
+1127 FNVRKINTNLSINT

-1172 TINGQEYTII
+1172 IINGQEDTTT

-1245 TISGI
+1245 TIKGV
-1250 LKDEFGNLLANK
+1250 LRDEFGILLADK
-1262 EIIITINGQEYTI
+1262 EIIITINGQEYI
-1275 ITDNDGKYNYIYT
+1275 INTNADGKYNYIYT

-1301 PGNNKYSPSSNQ
+1301 PGDNKYSSSSNQ

-1349 GNLLA
+1349 GNIIV

-1381 TTEMTGLHNIEVI
+1381 KTEMTGLHNIEVI

-1414 INTNIS
+1414 INTNLS
-1420 INNINDTTIGQ
+1420 INDINDTTIGQ

-1444 NNIPNAT
+1444 NNVPNAT

-1472 KVIIKNTLGLNTVFV
+1472 KVIINDTLGLNTVFV

-1506 TTNTMISINNIDD
+1506 TTNTTISINNIDD
-1519 TTIGSIINIDGTL
+1519 TTIGSSININGIL

-1541 NTNLIITINGQEYT
+1541 NTNIIITINGQKYT

-1575 NIVEVAFTGNATH
+1575 NIVGVAFTGNTTH
-1588 KPSNNQTSFNVRK
+1588 KPSNNQTSFSVRK

-1621 ISGVLTDEFRNKL
+1621 ISGVLTDEFGNTL
-1634 INTSI
+1634 PNTSI

-1671 VNVNYPGDNKYSPS
+1671 VNVNYLGNNKYSPS

-1775 YSSSN
+1775 YSSSS

-1793 LSINDVNDTTIG
+1793 LSINNVNDTTIG

-1839 ITDAEGNYKVII
+1839 ITDTEGNYKVII
-1851 KNTLGLNT
+1851 NNTLGLNT

-1885 MISINN
+1885 TISINN

-1898 SIINIDGT
+1898 SSININGI

-1919 LIITINGQKYTVI
+1919 IIITINGQKYTVI

-1942 YTTIT
+1942 YTTST
-1947 LGENIVEVAF
+1947 LGENIVGVSF
-1957 TGNTTHKSS
+1957 IGNATHKPS

-1979 NLSIDII
+1979 NLSIDTI
-1986 DDTTIGSDITIS
+1986 DDTTIGSNITIS
-1998 GVLTD
+1998 GILTD
-2003 EFGNTLS
+2003 EFGNTLP

-2036 YTTITLGENIV
+2036 YTTSTLGENIV
-2047 SVNYPGDNKYSPSSN
+2047 NVNYPGNNKYSPSSN
-2062 QTSFNVRKINTNLS
+2062 QTSFKVRKINTNLS

-2098 FGNTLS
+2098 FGNTLP
-2104 NTSIVII
+2104 NTSIV
-2111 INGQEYTTTT
+2111 
-2121 DNDGKYNYIYTTIT
+2121 
-2135 LGENI
+2135 
-2140 VSVNYPGNNKYSS
+2140 
-2153 SSNQTSFNVRKINT
+2153 F
-2167 NLSID
+2167 
-2172 IIDDTTIES
+2172 
-2181 DITISG
+2181 
-2187 VLTDEFGNTL
+2187 
-2197 LNTSIVII
+2197 I

-2221 NYIYTTSTLD
+2221 NYIYTTSTLG

-2238 YLGNNKYSPSS
+2238 YPGNNKYSPSS

-2570 VDEFGNIVPNTFIN
+2570 VDDFGNIVPNTFIN

-2655 NITLTARIIDENG
+2655 NITLTARITDENG

-2862 VEQSPIN
+2862 VEQSSIN

>member
-109 INTDSSTLVPLE
+109 STNLDNQKSNTDSSTLIPLE

-146 IKDSTF
+146 IKESTF

-199 HKIIPNNANQYFVTI
+199 HKIIPNNPNQYFVTI

-233 FNDWLYRPAIIVNAG
+233 FSDWLYRPAIIVNAG
-248 GELILDNCTISR
+248 GELILDNCTISK

-284 AHGATIEIKGNSN
+284 AHGATIEINGNSN
-297 VYIEKSRLSNNQ
+297 VYIENSRLSNNQ

-321 VLLNQTEL
+321 VLLNQTAL

-354 TDENKVSND
+354 TDENKVSNN

-506 ISDAKVIVTINGNQK
+506 ISNAKVIVTINGNQK

-688 DEIGNILPNTQVS
+688 DEFGNILPNTQVS

-774 ITISGILKDEFGN
+774 ITIKGVLRDEFGI
-787 LLANK
+787 LLADK
-792 EIIITIDGQEYTVI
+792 EIIITINGQEYIINT
-806 TDNDG
+806 NADG
-811 KYNYIYTTITLGENI
+811 KYNYIYTTSTLGENI
-826 VNVNYPGDNKY
+826 VSVNYPGDNKY
-837 SPSSN
+837 SSSSN

-849 RINTNLS
+849 KINTNLS

-867 DITISGILKDEFGNL
+867 DITISGILKDEFGN
-882 LANKEIIITIN
+882 II
-893 GQEYTTT
+893 
-900 TDNDGKYN
+900 
-908 YTYMVNTLDQNTVIV
+908 V
-923 NYLGDNKYS
+923 
-932 SSSNQTS
+932 
-939 FNVRRINTNL
+939 
-949 SIDTIDDTT
+949 
-958 IESDITIS
+958 
-966 GILKDEFGNLLANK
+966 NK

-1037 KINTNISINNIND
+1037 KINTNLSIND
-1050 TTIGQEIEISG
+1050 
-1061 VLTDEFGNTL
+1061 
-1071 PNTSIVI
+1071 
-1078 IINGQEY
+1078 
-1085 TTTTDNNGKYNYKYT
+1085 
-1100 TSTLG
+1100 
-1105 ENIVSVNYPG
+1105 
-1115 DNKYSPSSNQTS
+1115 
-1127 FNVRRINTNLSIDT
+1127 
-1141 IDDTTIGS
+1141 
-1149 DITISGILKDE
+1149 
-1160 FGNLLANKEIII
+1160 
-1172 TINGQEYTII
+1172 
-1182 TDNDGKYNYIYTTST
+1182 
-1197 LGENIVSVNYLGDNK
+1197 
-1212 YSPSS
+1212 
-1217 NQTSFN
+1217 
-1223 VRRINTNLS
+1223 
-1232 IDTIDD
+1232 
-1238 TTIGSDI
+1238 
-1245 TISGI
+1245 
-1250 LKDEFGNLLANK
+1250 
-1262 EIIITINGQEYTI
+1262 
-1275 ITDNDGKYNYIYT
+1275 
-1288 TSTLGENIVSVNY
+1288 
-1301 PGNNKYSPSSNQ
+1301 
-1313 TSFNVRKINTNL
+1313 
-1325 SIDTIDDTTIESD
+1325 
-1338 ITISGILKDEF
+1338 
-1349 GNLLA
+1349 
-1354 NKEIII
+1354 
-1360 TINGQEYTTTTDN
+1360 
-1373 DGKYNYKY
+1373 
-1381 TTEMTGLHNIEVI
+1381 
-1394 YAGDTTYF
+1394 
-1402 PSNNKTTFNVRK
+1402 
-1414 INTNIS
+1414 
-1420 INNINDTTIGQ
+1420 INDTTIGQ

-1444 NNIPNAT
+1444 NNVPNAT

-1472 KVIIKNTLGLNTVFV
+1472 KVIINDTLGLNTVFV

-1519 TTIGSIINIDGTL
+1519 TTIGSSININGTL

-1541 NTNLIITINGQEYT
+1541 NTNIIITINGQEYT

-1575 NIVEVAFTGNATH
+1575 NIVGVSFIGNATH

-1601 INTNLSIND
+1601 INTNLSI
-1610 IDNTTIGKDIT
+1610 
-1621 ISGVLTDEFRNKL
+1621 
-1634 INTSI
+1634 
-1639 VIIIN
+1639 
-1644 GQEYTTT
+1644 
-1651 TDDDGKYNYIYT
+1651 
-1663 TSTLGENI
+1663 
-1671 VNVNYPGDNKYSPS
+1671 
-1685 SNQTSFNVRKINTNL
+1685 
-1700 SIDTIDDT
+1700 DTIDDT
-1708 TIESDITIS
+1708 TIGSNITIS
-1717 GVLTD
+1717 G
-1722 EFGNLLANKEIIIT
+1722 I
-1736 INGQEYTTTTD
+1736 
-1747 NDGKYNYTY
+1747 
-1756 MVNTLDQN
+1756 
-1764 TVIVNY
+1764 
-1770 LGDNK
+1770 
-1775 YSSSN
+1775 
-1780 NQTSFNVRKINTN
+1780 
-1793 LSINDVNDTTIG
+1793 
-1805 QEIEISGVLTDEFG
+1805 
-1819 NNIPN
+1819 
-1824 ATIKIIVNGNQQNTT
+1824 
-1839 ITDAEGNYKVII
+1839 
-1851 KNTLGLNT
+1851 
-1859 VFVIYDGNYK
+1859 
-1869 YYPSNNQTS
+1869 
-1878 FNTTTNT
+1878 
-1885 MISINN
+1885 
-1891 IDDTTIG
+1891 
-1898 SIINIDGT
+1898 
-1906 LKDGEGNTLSNTN
+1906 
-1919 LIITINGQKYTVI
+1919 
-1932 TDNDGKYNYI
+1932 
-1942 YTTIT
+1942 
-1947 LGENIVEVAF
+1947 
-1957 TGNTTHKSS
+1957 
-1966 NNQTSFNVRKINT
+1966 
-1979 NLSIDII
+1979 
-1986 DDTTIGSDITIS
+1986 
-1998 GVLTD
+1998 LTD
-2003 EFGNTLS
+2003 EFGNTLP

-2036 YTTITLGENIV
+2036 YTTSTLGENII
-2047 SVNYPGDNKYSPSSN
+2047 SVNYHGDNKYSPSSN
-2062 QTSFNVRKINTNLS
+2062 QTSFKVRKINTNLS

-2098 FGNTLS
+2098 FGNTLP
-2104 NTSIVII
+2104 NTSIV
-2111 INGQEYTTTT
+2111 
-2121 DNDGKYNYIYTTIT
+2121 
-2135 LGENI
+2135 
-2140 VSVNYPGNNKYSS
+2140 
-2153 SSNQTSFNVRKINT
+2153 F
-2167 NLSID
+2167 
-2172 IIDDTTIES
+2172 
-2181 DITISG
+2181 
-2187 VLTDEFGNTL
+2187 
-2197 LNTSIVII
+2197 I

-2221 NYIYTTSTLD
+2221 NYIYTTSTLG

-2238 YLGNNKYSPSS
+2238 YPGNNKYSPSS

-2655 NITLTARIIDENG
+2655 NITLTARITDENG

-2819 YTYYIPNGMASVY
+2819 YTYYIPNAMASVY

>member
-109 INTDSSTLVPLE
+109 SNTDSSTLVPLE

-199 HKIIPNNANQYFVTI
+199 HKIIPNNPNQYFVTI

-233 FNDWLYRPAIIVNAG
+233 FSDWLYRPAIIVNAG
-248 GELILDNCTISR
+248 GELILDNCTISK

-284 AHGATIEIKGNSN
+284 AHGATIEINGNSN
-297 VYIEKSRLSNNQ
+297 VYIENSRLSNNQ

-321 VLLNQTEL
+321 VLLNQTAL

-354 TDENKVSND
+354 TDENKVSNN

-506 ISDAKVIVTINGNQK
+506 ISNAKVIVTINGNQK

-674 TTIDSTIWISGILK
+674 KTIDSTIWISGILK
-688 DEIGNILPNTQVS
+688 DEFGNILPNTQVS

-811 KYNYIYTTITLGENI
+811 KYNYIYTTSTLGENI

-908 YTYMVNTLDQNTVIV
+908 YI
-923 NYLGDNKYS
+923 
-932 SSSNQTS
+932 
-939 FNVRRINTNL
+939 
-949 SIDTIDDTT
+949 
-958 IESDITIS
+958 
-966 GILKDEFGNLLANK
+966 
-980 EIIITINGQE
+980 
-990 YTTTTD
+990 
-996 NDGKYNYKY
+996 YK
-1005 TTEMT
+1005 TEMT

-1037 KINTNISINNIND
+1037 KINTNLSINDVND

-1172 TINGQEYTII
+1172 TIDGQEYTVI

-1245 TISGI
+1245 TIKGV
-1250 LKDEFGNLLANK
+1250 LRDEFGILLADK
-1262 EIIITINGQEYTI
+1262 EIIITINGQEYVINT
-1275 ITDNDGKYNYIYT
+1275 NADGKYNYIYT

-1373 DGKYNYKY
+1373 DGKYNYIYK
-1381 TTEMTGLHNIEVI
+1381 TEMTGLHNIEVI

-1402 PSNNKTTFNVRK
+1402 PSNNKTT
-1414 INTNIS
+1414 
-1420 INNINDTTIGQ
+1420 
-1431 EIEISGVLTDEFG
+1431 
-1444 NNIPNAT
+1444 
-1451 IKIIVNGN
+1451 
-1459 QQNTTITDAEGNY
+1459 
-1472 KVIIKNTLGLNTVFV
+1472 
-1487 IYDGNYK
+1487 
-1494 YYPSNNQTSFNT
+1494 
-1506 TTNTMISINNIDD
+1506 
-1519 TTIGSIINIDGTL
+1519 
-1532 KDGEGNTLS
+1532 
-1541 NTNLIITINGQEYT
+1541 
-1555 VITDNDGKYNYIYTT
+1555 
-1570 STLGE
+1570 
-1575 NIVEVAFTGNATH
+1575 
-1588 KPSNNQTSFNVRK
+1588 
-1601 INTNLSIND
+1601 
-1610 IDNTTIGKDIT
+1610 
-1621 ISGVLTDEFRNKL
+1621 
-1634 INTSI
+1634 
-1639 VIIIN
+1639 
-1644 GQEYTTT
+1644 
-1651 TDDDGKYNYIYT
+1651 
-1663 TSTLGENI
+1663 
-1671 VNVNYPGDNKYSPS
+1671 
-1685 SNQTSFNVRKINTNL
+1685 
-1700 SIDTIDDT
+1700 
-1708 TIESDITIS
+1708 
-1717 GVLTD
+1717 
-1722 EFGNLLANKEIIIT
+1722 
-1736 INGQEYTTTTD
+1736 
-1747 NDGKYNYTY
+1747 
-1756 MVNTLDQN
+1756 
-1764 TVIVNY
+1764 
-1770 LGDNK
+1770 
-1775 YSSSN
+1775 
-1780 NQTSFNVRKINTN
+1780 FNVRKINTN

-1819 NNIPN
+1819 NNVPN

-1942 YTTIT
+1942 YTTSTLGENIVGVAFTGNTTHKPSNNQTSFNVRKINTNLSINDIDNTTIGRDITISGVLTDEFRNTLPNTSIVIIINGQEYTTTTDDDGKYNYIYTTSTLGENIVNVNYPGDNKYSPSSNQTSFNVRRINTNLSIDTIDDTTIESDITISGILKDEFGNLLANKEIIITINGQEYTTTTDNDGKYNYIYKTEMTGLHNIEVIYAGDTTYFPSNNKTTFNVRKINTNLSINDVNDTTIGQEIEISGVLTDEFGNNVPNATIKIIVNGNQQNTTITDAEGNYKVIIKNTLGLNTVFVIYDGNYKYYPSNNQTSFNTTTNTMISINNIDDTTIGSIINIDGTLKDGEGNTLSNTNLIITINGQKYTVITDNDGKYNYIYTTST

-2023 TTTTDNDGKYNYI
+2023 TTTTDNEGKYNYI
-2036 YTTITLGENIV
+2036 YTT
-2047 SVNYPGDNKYSPSSN
+2047 S
-2062 QTSFNVRKINTNLS
+2062 
-2076 INDVN
+2076 
-2081 DTTIGQ
+2081 
-2087 EIEISGVLTDE
+2087 
-2098 FGNTLS
+2098 
-2104 NTSIVII
+2104 
-2111 INGQEYTTTT
+2111 
-2121 DNDGKYNYIYTTIT
+2121 T

-2197 LNTSIVII
+2197 SNTSIVII

-2231 ENIVNVN
+2231 ENIVSVN

-2655 NITLTARIIDENG
+2655 NITLTARITDENG

-2756 TPNFTKQNTKIVF
+2756 TPNFTKQNTKILF

-2855 RNTTIFN
+2855 RNITIFN

>member
-109 INTDSSTLVPLE
+109 STNLDNQKSNTDSSTLIPLE

-146 IKDSTF
+146 IKESTF

-199 HKIIPNNANQYFVTI
+199 HKIIPNNPNQYFVTI

-233 FNDWLYRPAIIVNAG
+233 FSDWLYRPAIIVNAG
-248 GELILDNCTISR
+248 GELILDNCTISK

-284 AHGATIEIKGNSN
+284 AHGATIEINGNSN
-297 VYIEKSRLSNNQ
+297 VYIENSRLSNNQ

-321 VLLNQTEL
+321 VLLNQTAL

-354 TDENKVSND
+354 TDENKVSNN

-506 ISDAKVIVTINGNQK
+506 ISNAKVIVTINGNQK

-688 DEIGNILPNTQVS
+688 DEFGNILPNTQVS

-774 ITISGILKDEFGN
+774 ITIKGVLRDEFGI
-787 LLANK
+787 LLADK
-792 EIIITIDGQEYTVI
+792 EIIITINGQEYIINT
-806 TDNDG
+806 NADG
-811 KYNYIYTTITLGENI
+811 KYNYIYTTSTLGENI
-826 VNVNYPGDNKY
+826 VSVNYPGNNKY

-849 RINTNLS
+849 KINTTLS
-856 IDTIDDTTIES
+856 IDTIDDTTIGS

-882 LANKEIIITIN
+882 LANKEIIITI
-893 GQEYTTT
+893 
-900 TDNDGKYN
+900 D
-908 YTYMVNTLDQNTVIV
+908 
-923 NYLGDNKYS
+923 
-932 SSSNQTS
+932 
-939 FNVRRINTNL
+939 
-949 SIDTIDDTT
+949 
-958 IESDITIS
+958 
-966 GILKDEFGNLLANK
+966 
-980 EIIITINGQE
+980 GQE

-1037 KINTNISINNIND
+1037 KINTNLSIND
-1050 TTIGQEIEISG
+1050 
-1061 VLTDEFGNTL
+1061 
-1071 PNTSIVI
+1071 
-1078 IINGQEY
+1078 
-1085 TTTTDNNGKYNYKYT
+1085 
-1100 TSTLG
+1100 
-1105 ENIVSVNYPG
+1105 
-1115 DNKYSPSSNQTS
+1115 
-1127 FNVRRINTNLSIDT
+1127 
-1141 IDDTTIGS
+1141 
-1149 DITISGILKDE
+1149 
-1160 FGNLLANKEIII
+1160 
-1172 TINGQEYTII
+1172 
-1182 TDNDGKYNYIYTTST
+1182 
-1197 LGENIVSVNYLGDNK
+1197 
-1212 YSPSS
+1212 
-1217 NQTSFN
+1217 
-1223 VRRINTNLS
+1223 
-1232 IDTIDD
+1232 
-1238 TTIGSDI
+1238 
-1245 TISGI
+1245 
-1250 LKDEFGNLLANK
+1250 
-1262 EIIITINGQEYTI
+1262 
-1275 ITDNDGKYNYIYT
+1275 
-1288 TSTLGENIVSVNY
+1288 
-1301 PGNNKYSPSSNQ
+1301 
-1313 TSFNVRKINTNL
+1313 
-1325 SIDTIDDTTIESD
+1325 
-1338 ITISGILKDEF
+1338 
-1349 GNLLA
+1349 
-1354 NKEIII
+1354 
-1360 TINGQEYTTTTDN
+1360 
-1373 DGKYNYKY
+1373 
-1381 TTEMTGLHNIEVI
+1381 
-1394 YAGDTTYF
+1394 
-1402 PSNNKTTFNVRK
+1402 
-1414 INTNIS
+1414 
-1420 INNINDTTIGQ
+1420 INDTTIGQ

-1459 QQNTTITDAEGNY
+1459 QQNTTITDTEGNY

-1519 TTIGSIINIDGTL
+1519 TTIGSSINI
-1532 KDGEGNTLS
+1532 N
-1541 NTNLIITINGQEYT
+1541 
-1555 VITDNDGKYNYIYTT
+1555 
-1570 STLGE
+1570 
-1575 NIVEVAFTGNATH
+1575 
-1588 KPSNNQTSFNVRK
+1588 
-1601 INTNLSIND
+1601 
-1610 IDNTTIGKDIT
+1610 
-1621 ISGVLTDEFRNKL
+1621 
-1634 INTSI
+1634 
-1639 VIIIN
+1639 
-1644 GQEYTTT
+1644 
-1651 TDDDGKYNYIYT
+1651 
-1663 TSTLGENI
+1663 
-1671 VNVNYPGDNKYSPS
+1671 
-1685 SNQTSFNVRKINTNL
+1685 
-1700 SIDTIDDT
+1700 
-1708 TIESDITIS
+1708 
-1717 GVLTD
+1717 
-1722 EFGNLLANKEIIIT
+1722 
-1736 INGQEYTTTTD
+1736 
-1747 NDGKYNYTY
+1747 
-1756 MVNTLDQN
+1756 
-1764 TVIVNY
+1764 
-1770 LGDNK
+1770 
-1775 YSSSN
+1775 
-1780 NQTSFNVRKINTN
+1780 
-1793 LSINDVNDTTIG
+1793 
-1805 QEIEISGVLTDEFG
+1805 
-1819 NNIPN
+1819 
-1824 ATIKIIVNGNQQNTT
+1824 
-1839 ITDAEGNYKVII
+1839 
-1851 KNTLGLNT
+1851 
-1859 VFVIYDGNYK
+1859 
-1869 YYPSNNQTS
+1869 
-1878 FNTTTNT
+1878 
-1885 MISINN
+1885 
-1891 IDDTTIG
+1891 
-1898 SIINIDGT
+1898 GT

-1942 YTTIT
+1942 YTTST
-1947 LGENIVEVAF
+1947 LGENMVGVAF
-1957 TGNTTHKSS
+1957 TGNTTHKPSNNQTSFNVRKINTNLSIDIIEDTTIGSDITISGVLTDEFGNTLSNTSFVIIINGQEYTTTTDNDGKYNYKYTTITLCENIVSVNYLGDNKYSPSS
-1966 NNQTSFNVRKINT
+1966 NQTSFKVRKINTNLSIDIIDDTTIGSDITISGVLTDEFGNTLSNTSIVIIIDGQEYTTTTDNDGKYNYIYTTSTLGENIVSVNYPGNNKYSSSSNQTSFNVRKINT

-2036 YTTITLGENIV
+2036 YTTSTLGENI
-2047 SVNYPGDNKYSPSSN
+2047 
-2062 QTSFNVRKINTNLS
+2062 
-2076 INDVN
+2076 
-2081 DTTIGQ
+2081 
-2087 EIEISGVLTDE
+2087 IS
-2098 FGNTLS
+2098 
-2104 NTSIVII
+2104 
-2111 INGQEYTTTT
+2111 
-2121 DNDGKYNYIYTTIT
+2121 
-2135 LGENI
+2135 
-2140 VSVNYPGNNKYSS
+2140 
-2153 SSNQTSFNVRKINT
+2153 
-2167 NLSID
+2167 
-2172 IIDDTTIES
+2172 
-2181 DITISG
+2181 
-2187 VLTDEFGNTL
+2187 
-2197 LNTSIVII
+2197 
-2205 INGQEY
+2205 
-2211 TTTTDNDGKY
+2211 
-2221 NYIYTTSTLD
+2221 
-2231 ENIVNVN
+2231 VN

-2281 VLTDEFGNILANTNI
+2281 VLIDEFGNILANTNI

-2331 IYSGNTTHFPSN
+2331 IYSGNTTHFSSN

-2534 SSNETSFNTRK
+2534 SSNETSFHTRK

-2597 ANGTFTCIYKTSIL
+2597 ANGTFTCIYKTNIL

-2655 NITLTARIIDENG
+2655 NITLTARITDENG

-2749 AQINVTV
+2749 AQISVTV

-2819 YTYYIPNGMASVY
+2819 YTYYIPKGMASVY

>member
-109 INTDSSTLVPLE
+109 STNLDNQKSNTDSSTLIPLE

-146 IKDSTF
+146 IKESTF

-199 HKIIPNNANQYFVTI
+199 HKIIPNNPNQYFVTI

-233 FNDWLYRPAIIVNAG
+233 FSDWLYRPAIIVNAG
-248 GELILDNCTISR
+248 GELILDNCTISK

-284 AHGATIEIKGNSN
+284 AHGATIEINGNSN
-297 VYIEKSRLSNNQ
+297 VYIENSRLSNNQ

-321 VLLNQTEL
+321 VLLNQTAL

-354 TDENKVSND
+354 TDENKVSNN

-506 ISDAKVIVTINGNQK
+506 ISNAKVIVTINGNQK

-688 DEIGNILPNTQVS
+688 DEFGNILPNTQVS

-774 ITISGILKDEFGN
+774 ITIKGVLRDEFGI
-787 LLANK
+787 LLADK
-792 EIIITIDGQEYTVI
+792 EIIITINGQEYIINT
-806 TDNDG
+806 NADG
-811 KYNYIYTTITLGENI
+811 KYNYIYTTSTLGENI
-826 VNVNYPGDNKY
+826 VSVNYPGDNKY
-837 SPSSN
+837 SSSSN

-849 RINTNLS
+849 KINTNLS

-867 DITISGILKDEFGNL
+867 DITISGILKDEFGN
-882 LANKEIIITIN
+882 II
-893 GQEYTTT
+893 
-900 TDNDGKYN
+900 
-908 YTYMVNTLDQNTVIV
+908 V
-923 NYLGDNKYS
+923 
-932 SSSNQTS
+932 
-939 FNVRRINTNL
+939 
-949 SIDTIDDTT
+949 
-958 IESDITIS
+958 
-966 GILKDEFGNLLANK
+966 NK

-1028 NNKTTFNVR
+1028 N
-1037 KINTNISINNIND
+1037 
-1050 TTIGQEIEISG
+1050 
-1061 VLTDEFGNTL
+1061 
-1071 PNTSIVI
+1071 
-1078 IINGQEY
+1078 
-1085 TTTTDNNGKYNYKYT
+1085 
-1100 TSTLG
+1100 
-1105 ENIVSVNYPG
+1105 
-1115 DNKYSPSSNQTS
+1115 
-1127 FNVRRINTNLSIDT
+1127 
-1141 IDDTTIGS
+1141 
-1149 DITISGILKDE
+1149 
-1160 FGNLLANKEIII
+1160 
-1172 TINGQEYTII
+1172 
-1182 TDNDGKYNYIYTTST
+1182 
-1197 LGENIVSVNYLGDNK
+1197 
-1212 YSPSS
+1212 
-1217 NQTSFN
+1217 
-1223 VRRINTNLS
+1223 
-1232 IDTIDD
+1232 
-1238 TTIGSDI
+1238 
-1245 TISGI
+1245 
-1250 LKDEFGNLLANK
+1250 
-1262 EIIITINGQEYTI
+1262 
-1275 ITDNDGKYNYIYT
+1275 
-1288 TSTLGENIVSVNY
+1288 
-1301 PGNNKYSPSSNQ
+1301 
-1313 TSFNVRKINTNL
+1313 
-1325 SIDTIDDTTIESD
+1325 
-1338 ITISGILKDEF
+1338 
-1349 GNLLA
+1349 
-1354 NKEIII
+1354 
-1360 TINGQEYTTTTDN
+1360 
-1373 DGKYNYKY
+1373 
-1381 TTEMTGLHNIEVI
+1381 
-1394 YAGDTTYF
+1394 DTTYF

-1414 INTNIS
+1414 INTNLS
-1420 INNINDTTIGQ
+1420 INDINDTTIGQ

-1444 NNIPNAT
+1444 NNVPNAT

-1472 KVIIKNTLGLNTVFV
+1472 KVIINDTLGLNTVFV

-1519 TTIGSIINIDGTL
+1519 TTIGSSININGTL

-1541 NTNLIITINGQEYT
+1541 NTNIIITINGQEYT

-1575 NIVEVAFTGNATH
+1575 NIVGVSFIGNATH

-1601 INTNLSIND
+1601 INTNLSI
-1610 IDNTTIGKDIT
+1610 
-1621 ISGVLTDEFRNKL
+1621 
-1634 INTSI
+1634 
-1639 VIIIN
+1639 
-1644 GQEYTTT
+1644 
-1651 TDDDGKYNYIYT
+1651 
-1663 TSTLGENI
+1663 
-1671 VNVNYPGDNKYSPS
+1671 
-1685 SNQTSFNVRKINTNL
+1685 
-1700 SIDTIDDT
+1700 DTIDDT
-1708 TIESDITIS
+1708 TIGSNITIS
-1717 GVLTD
+1717 G
-1722 EFGNLLANKEIIIT
+1722 I
-1736 INGQEYTTTTD
+1736 
-1747 NDGKYNYTY
+1747 
-1756 MVNTLDQN
+1756 
-1764 TVIVNY
+1764 
-1770 LGDNK
+1770 
-1775 YSSSN
+1775 
-1780 NQTSFNVRKINTN
+1780 
-1793 LSINDVNDTTIG
+1793 
-1805 QEIEISGVLTDEFG
+1805 
-1819 NNIPN
+1819 
-1824 ATIKIIVNGNQQNTT
+1824 
-1839 ITDAEGNYKVII
+1839 
-1851 KNTLGLNT
+1851 
-1859 VFVIYDGNYK
+1859 
-1869 YYPSNNQTS
+1869 
-1878 FNTTTNT
+1878 
-1885 MISINN
+1885 
-1891 IDDTTIG
+1891 
-1898 SIINIDGT
+1898 
-1906 LKDGEGNTLSNTN
+1906 
-1919 LIITINGQKYTVI
+1919 
-1932 TDNDGKYNYI
+1932 
-1942 YTTIT
+1942 
-1947 LGENIVEVAF
+1947 
-1957 TGNTTHKSS
+1957 
-1966 NNQTSFNVRKINT
+1966 
-1979 NLSIDII
+1979 
-1986 DDTTIGSDITIS
+1986 
-1998 GVLTD
+1998 LTD
-2003 EFGNTLS
+2003 EFGNTLP

-2036 YTTITLGENIV
+2036 YTTSTLGENII
-2047 SVNYPGDNKYSPSSN
+2047 SVNYHGDNKYSPSSN
-2062 QTSFNVRKINTNLS
+2062 QTSFKVRKINTNLS

-2098 FGNTLS
+2098 FGNTLP
-2104 NTSIVII
+2104 NTSIV
-2111 INGQEYTTTT
+2111 
-2121 DNDGKYNYIYTTIT
+2121 
-2135 LGENI
+2135 
-2140 VSVNYPGNNKYSS
+2140 
-2153 SSNQTSFNVRKINT
+2153 F
-2167 NLSID
+2167 
-2172 IIDDTTIES
+2172 
-2181 DITISG
+2181 
-2187 VLTDEFGNTL
+2187 
-2197 LNTSIVII
+2197 I

-2221 NYIYTTSTLD
+2221 NYIYTTSTLG

-2238 YLGNNKYSPSS
+2238 YPGNNKYSPSS

-2655 NITLTARIIDENG
+2655 NITLTARITDENG

-2819 YTYYIPNGMASVY
+2819 YTYYIPNAMASVY

>member
-44 DKTVNQKEIIGKT
+44 DKIVNQKEIIGKM

-82 SSTEKSTKTTDDDTQ
+82 SSTEKSTTDDDTQ

-109 INTDSSTLVPLE
+109 SNTDSSTLVPLE

-199 HKIIPNNANQYFVTI
+199 HKIIPNNPNQYFVTI

-222 KNIVIDSNPGF
+222 KNIVIDSNSEF
-233 FNDWLYRPAIIVNAG
+233 SSDWLYRPAIIVNAG
-248 GELILDNCTISR
+248 GELILDNCTISK

-354 TDENKVSND
+354 TDENKVSNN

-506 ISDAKVIVTINGNQK
+506 ISNAKVIVTINGNQK

-688 DEIGNILPNTQVS
+688 DEFGNILPNTQVS

-792 EIIITIDGQEYTVI
+792 EIIITI
-806 TDNDG
+806 
-811 KYNYIYTTITLGENI
+811 
-826 VNVNYPGDNKY
+826 
-837 SPSSN
+837 
-842 QTSFNVR
+842 
-849 RINTNLS
+849 
-856 IDTIDDTTIES
+856 
-867 DITISGILKDEFGNL
+867 
-882 LANKEIIITIN
+882 N

-908 YTYMVNTLDQNTVIV
+908 YI
-923 NYLGDNKYS
+923 
-932 SSSNQTS
+932 
-939 FNVRRINTNL
+939 
-949 SIDTIDDTT
+949 
-958 IESDITIS
+958 
-966 GILKDEFGNLLANK
+966 
-980 EIIITINGQE
+980 
-990 YTTTTD
+990 
-996 NDGKYNYKY
+996 YK
-1005 TTEMT
+1005 TEMT

-1028 NNKTTFNVR
+1028 NNKTT
-1037 KINTNISINNIND
+1037 
-1050 TTIGQEIEISG
+1050 
-1061 VLTDEFGNTL
+1061 
-1071 PNTSIVI
+1071 
-1078 IINGQEY
+1078 
-1085 TTTTDNNGKYNYKYT
+1085 
-1100 TSTLG
+1100 
-1105 ENIVSVNYPG
+1105 
-1115 DNKYSPSSNQTS
+1115 
-1127 FNVRRINTNLSIDT
+1127 
-1141 IDDTTIGS
+1141 
-1149 DITISGILKDE
+1149 
-1160 FGNLLANKEIII
+1160 
-1172 TINGQEYTII
+1172 
-1182 TDNDGKYNYIYTTST
+1182 
-1197 LGENIVSVNYLGDNK
+1197 
-1212 YSPSS
+1212 
-1217 NQTSFN
+1217 
-1223 VRRINTNLS
+1223 
-1232 IDTIDD
+1232 
-1238 TTIGSDI
+1238 
-1245 TISGI
+1245 
-1250 LKDEFGNLLANK
+1250 
-1262 EIIITINGQEYTI
+1262 
-1275 ITDNDGKYNYIYT
+1275 
-1288 TSTLGENIVSVNY
+1288 
-1301 PGNNKYSPSSNQ
+1301 
-1313 TSFNVRKINTNL
+1313 
-1325 SIDTIDDTTIESD
+1325 
-1338 ITISGILKDEF
+1338 
-1349 GNLLA
+1349 
-1354 NKEIII
+1354 
-1360 TINGQEYTTTTDN
+1360 
-1373 DGKYNYKY
+1373 
-1381 TTEMTGLHNIEVI
+1381 
-1394 YAGDTTYF
+1394 
-1402 PSNNKTTFNVRK
+1402 
-1414 INTNIS
+1414 
-1420 INNINDTTIGQ
+1420 
-1431 EIEISGVLTDEFG
+1431 
-1444 NNIPNAT
+1444 
-1451 IKIIVNGN
+1451 
-1459 QQNTTITDAEGNY
+1459 
-1472 KVIIKNTLGLNTVFV
+1472 
-1487 IYDGNYK
+1487 
-1494 YYPSNNQTSFNT
+1494 
-1506 TTNTMISINNIDD
+1506 
-1519 TTIGSIINIDGTL
+1519 
-1532 KDGEGNTLS
+1532 
-1541 NTNLIITINGQEYT
+1541 
-1555 VITDNDGKYNYIYTT
+1555 
-1570 STLGE
+1570 
-1575 NIVEVAFTGNATH
+1575 
-1588 KPSNNQTSFNVRK
+1588 
-1601 INTNLSIND
+1601 
-1610 IDNTTIGKDIT
+1610 
-1621 ISGVLTDEFRNKL
+1621 
-1634 INTSI
+1634 
-1639 VIIIN
+1639 
-1644 GQEYTTT
+1644 
-1651 TDDDGKYNYIYT
+1651 
-1663 TSTLGENI
+1663 
-1671 VNVNYPGDNKYSPS
+1671 
-1685 SNQTSFNVRKINTNL
+1685 
-1700 SIDTIDDT
+1700 
-1708 TIESDITIS
+1708 
-1717 GVLTD
+1717 
-1722 EFGNLLANKEIIIT
+1722 
-1736 INGQEYTTTTD
+1736 
-1747 NDGKYNYTY
+1747 
-1756 MVNTLDQN
+1756 
-1764 TVIVNY
+1764 
-1770 LGDNK
+1770 
-1775 YSSSN
+1775 
-1780 NQTSFNVRKINTN
+1780 FNVRKINTN

-1839 ITDAEGNYKVII
+1839 ITDTEGNYKVII

-1898 SIINIDGT
+1898 SSININGT

-2023 TTTTDNDGKYNYI
+2023 TTTTDNEGKYNYI
-2036 YTTITLGENIV
+2036 YTTSTLGENIV
-2047 SVNYPGDNKYSPSSN
+2047 SVNYP
-2062 QTSFNVRKINTNLS
+2062 
-2076 INDVN
+2076 
-2081 DTTIGQ
+2081 
-2087 EIEISGVLTDE
+2087 
-2098 FGNTLS
+2098 
-2104 NTSIVII
+2104 
-2111 INGQEYTTTT
+2111 
-2121 DNDGKYNYIYTTIT
+2121 
-2135 LGENI
+2135 
-2140 VSVNYPGNNKYSS
+2140 
-2153 SSNQTSFNVRKINT
+2153 
-2167 NLSID
+2167 
-2172 IIDDTTIES
+2172 
-2181 DITISG
+2181 
-2187 VLTDEFGNTL
+2187 
-2197 LNTSIVII
+2197 
-2205 INGQEY
+2205 
-2211 TTTTDNDGKY
+2211 
-2221 NYIYTTSTLD
+2221 
-2231 ENIVNVN
+2231 
-2238 YLGNNKYSPSS
+2238 GNNKYSPSS

-2655 NITLTARIIDENG
+2655 NITLTARITDENG

-2855 RNTTIFN
+2855 RNITIFN

>member
-109 INTDSSTLVPLE
+109 SNTDSSTLVPLE

-199 HKIIPNNANQYFVTI
+199 HKIIPNNPNQYFVTI

-233 FNDWLYRPAIIVNAG
+233 FSDWLYRPAIIVNAG
-248 GELILDNCTISR
+248 GELILDNCTISK

-284 AHGATIEIKGNSN
+284 AHGATIEINGNSN
-297 VYIEKSRLSNNQ
+297 VYIENSRLSNNQ

-321 VLLNQTEL
+321 VLLNQTAL

-354 TDENKVSND
+354 TDENKVSNN

-506 ISDAKVIVTINGNQK
+506 ISNAKVIVTINGNQK

-674 TTIDSTIWISGILK
+674 KTIDSTIWISGILK
-688 DEIGNILPNTQVS
+688 DEFGNILPNTQVS

-811 KYNYIYTTITLGENI
+811 KYNYIYTTSTLGENI

-908 YTYMVNTLDQNTVIV
+908 YI
-923 NYLGDNKYS
+923 
-932 SSSNQTS
+932 
-939 FNVRRINTNL
+939 
-949 SIDTIDDTT
+949 
-958 IESDITIS
+958 
-966 GILKDEFGNLLANK
+966 
-980 EIIITINGQE
+980 
-990 YTTTTD
+990 
-996 NDGKYNYKY
+996 YK
-1005 TTEMT
+1005 TEMT

-1037 KINTNISINNIND
+1037 KINTNLSINDVND

-1172 TINGQEYTII
+1172 TIDGQEYTVI

-1245 TISGI
+1245 TIKGV
-1250 LKDEFGNLLANK
+1250 LRDEFGILLADK
-1262 EIIITINGQEYTI
+1262 EIIITINGQEYVINT
-1275 ITDNDGKYNYIYT
+1275 NADGKYNYIYT

-1373 DGKYNYKY
+1373 DGKYNYIYK
-1381 TTEMTGLHNIEVI
+1381 TEMTGLHNIEVI

-1414 INTNIS
+1414 INTNLS
-1420 INNINDTTIGQ
+1420 INDVNDTTIGQ

-1444 NNIPNAT
+1444 NNVPNAT

-1519 TTIGSIINIDGTL
+1519 TTIGSSININGTL

-1541 NTNLIITINGQEYT
+1541 NTNLIITINGQKYT

-1575 NIVEVAFTGNATH
+1575 NIVGVAFTGNTTH

-1610 IDNTTIGKDIT
+1610 IDNTTIGRDIT
-1621 ISGVLTDEFRNKL
+1621 ISGVLTDEFRNTL
-1634 INTSI
+1634 PNTSI

-1685 SNQTSFNVRKINTNL
+1685 SNQTSFNVRRINTNL

-1717 GVLTD
+1717 GILKD

-1747 NDGKYNYTY
+1747 NDGKYNYIYKTEMTGLHNIEVIYAGDTTY
-1756 MVNTLDQN
+1756 FP
-1764 TVIVNY
+1764 
-1770 LGDNK
+1770 
-1775 YSSSN
+1775 SN
-1780 NQTSFNVRKINTN
+1780 NKTTFNVRKINTN

-1819 NNIPN
+1819 NNVPN

-1898 SIINIDGT
+1898 SSININGT

-1942 YTTIT
+1942 YTTST

-2023 TTTTDNDGKYNYI
+2023 TTTTDNEGKYNYI
-2036 YTTITLGENIV
+2036 YTT
-2047 SVNYPGDNKYSPSSN
+2047 S
-2062 QTSFNVRKINTNLS
+2062 
-2076 INDVN
+2076 
-2081 DTTIGQ
+2081 
-2087 EIEISGVLTDE
+2087 
-2098 FGNTLS
+2098 
-2104 NTSIVII
+2104 
-2111 INGQEYTTTT
+2111 
-2121 DNDGKYNYIYTTIT
+2121 T

-2197 LNTSIVII
+2197 SNTSIVII

-2231 ENIVNVN
+2231 ENIVSVN

-2655 NITLTARIIDENG
+2655 NITLTARITDENG

-2756 TPNFTKQNTKIVF
+2756 TPNFTKQNTKILF

-2855 RNTTIFN
+2855 RNITIFN

>member
-109 INTDSSTLVPLE
+109 STNLDNQKSNTDSSTLIPLE

-146 IKDSTF
+146 IKESTF

-199 HKIIPNNANQYFVTI
+199 HKIIPNNPNQYFVTI

-233 FNDWLYRPAIIVNAG
+233 FSDWLYRPAIIVNAG
-248 GELILDNCTISR
+248 GELILDNCTISK

-284 AHGATIEIKGNSN
+284 AHGATIEINGNSN
-297 VYIEKSRLSNNQ
+297 VYIENSRLSNNQ

-321 VLLNQTEL
+321 VLLNQTAL

-354 TDENKVSND
+354 TDENKVSNN

-506 ISDAKVIVTINGNQK
+506 ISNAKVIVTINGNQK

-688 DEIGNILPNTQVS
+688 DEFGNILPNTQVS

-811 KYNYIYTTITLGENI
+811 KYNYIYTTSTLGENI

-867 DITISGILKDEFGNL
+867 DITISGVLTDEFGNTL
-882 LANKEIIITIN
+882 PNTSIVII
-893 GQEYTTT
+893 
-900 TDNDGKYN
+900 
-908 YTYMVNTLDQNTVIV
+908 
-923 NYLGDNKYS
+923 
-932 SSSNQTS
+932 
-939 FNVRRINTNL
+939 
-949 SIDTIDDTT
+949 
-958 IESDITIS
+958 
-966 GILKDEFGNLLANK
+966 
-980 EIIITINGQE
+980 INGQE

-1005 TTEMT
+1005 KTEMT

-1037 KINTNISINNIND
+1037 KINTN
-1050 TTIGQEIEISG
+1050 
-1061 VLTDEFGNTL
+1061 L
-1071 PNTSIVI
+1071 
-1078 IINGQEY
+1078 
-1085 TTTTDNNGKYNYKYT
+1085 
-1100 TSTLG
+1100 
-1105 ENIVSVNYPG
+1105 
-1115 DNKYSPSSNQTS
+1115 
-1127 FNVRRINTNLSIDT
+1127 
-1141 IDDTTIGS
+1141 
-1149 DITISGILKDE
+1149 
-1160 FGNLLANKEIII
+1160 
-1172 TINGQEYTII
+1172 
-1182 TDNDGKYNYIYTTST
+1182 
-1197 LGENIVSVNYLGDNK
+1197 
-1212 YSPSS
+1212 
-1217 NQTSFN
+1217 
-1223 VRRINTNLS
+1223 
-1232 IDTIDD
+1232 
-1238 TTIGSDI
+1238 
-1245 TISGI
+1245 
-1250 LKDEFGNLLANK
+1250 
-1262 EIIITINGQEYTI
+1262 
-1275 ITDNDGKYNYIYT
+1275 
-1288 TSTLGENIVSVNY
+1288 
-1301 PGNNKYSPSSNQ
+1301 
-1313 TSFNVRKINTNL
+1313 
-1325 SIDTIDDTTIESD
+1325 
-1338 ITISGILKDEF
+1338 
-1349 GNLLA
+1349 
-1354 NKEIII
+1354 
-1360 TINGQEYTTTTDN
+1360 
-1373 DGKYNYKY
+1373 
-1381 TTEMTGLHNIEVI
+1381 
-1394 YAGDTTYF
+1394 
-1402 PSNNKTTFNVRK
+1402 
-1414 INTNIS
+1414 S

-1444 NNIPNAT
+1444 NNVPNAT

-1472 KVIIKNTLGLNTVFV
+1472 KVIINDTLGLNTVFV

-1506 TTNTMISINNIDD
+1506 TTNTTISINNIDD
-1519 TTIGSIINIDGTL
+1519 TTIGSSININGIL

-1541 NTNLIITINGQEYT
+1541 NTNIIITINGQEYT

-1575 NIVEVAFTGNATH
+1575 NIVGVAFTGNATH
-1588 KPSNNQTSFNVRK
+1588 KPSNNQTSFSVRK

-1621 ISGVLTDEFRNKL
+1621 ISGVLTDEFGNTL
-1634 INTSI
+1634 PNTSI

-1671 VNVNYPGDNKYSPS
+1671 VNVNYLGDNKYSPS
-1685 SNQTSFNVRKINTNL
+1685 SNQTSFNVRRINTNL

-1775 YSSSN
+1775 YSSSS

-1839 ITDAEGNYKVII
+1839 ITDTEGNYKVII
-1851 KNTLGLNT
+1851 NNTLGLNT

-1885 MISINN
+1885 TISINN

-1898 SIINIDGT
+1898 SSININGI

-1919 LIITINGQKYTVI
+1919 IIITINGQEYTVI

-1942 YTTIT
+1942 YTTST
-1947 LGENIVEVAF
+1947 LGENIVGVAF
-1957 TGNTTHKSS
+1957 TGNTTHKPS

-1979 NLSIDII
+1979 NLSIDTI
-1986 DDTTIGSDITIS
+1986 DDTTIGSNITIS
-1998 GVLTD
+1998 GILTD
-2003 EFGNTLS
+2003 EFGNTL
-2010 NTSIVI
+2010 
-2016 IINGQEY
+2016 
-2023 TTTTDNDGKYNYI
+2023 
-2036 YTTITLGENIV
+2036 
-2047 SVNYPGDNKYSPSSN
+2047 P
-2062 QTSFNVRKINTNLS
+2062 
-2076 INDVN
+2076 
-2081 DTTIGQ
+2081 
-2087 EIEISGVLTDE
+2087 
-2098 FGNTLS
+2098 
-2104 NTSIVII
+2104 
-2111 INGQEYTTTT
+2111 
-2121 DNDGKYNYIYTTIT
+2121 
-2135 LGENI
+2135 
-2140 VSVNYPGNNKYSS
+2140 
-2153 SSNQTSFNVRKINT
+2153 
-2167 NLSID
+2167 
-2172 IIDDTTIES
+2172 
-2181 DITISG
+2181 
-2187 VLTDEFGNTL
+2187 
-2197 LNTSIVII
+2197 NTSIVII

-2221 NYIYTTSTLD
+2221 NYIYTTSTLGENIISVNYHGDNKYSPSSNQTSFNVRKINTNLSIDIIDDTTIESNITISGVLTDEFGNTLSNTSIVFIINGQEYTTTTDDDGKYNYIYTTSTLD
-2231 ENIVNVN
+2231 ENIVSVN

-2655 NITLTARIIDENG
+2655 NITLTARITDENG